1 METISKFRIY
11 LLTALVLGGFG
22 LLVNRLHEFQIERR
36 YEFLNR
42 VPGNQ
47 SVTVREPG
55 IRGQI
60 TDRNGIPL
68 ARNQR
73 QYEVSFNLAEIQ
85 QAYLA
90 EQRAKNKSAADKT
103 RARDKDIV
111 AIVNETTITQL
122 RKLDL
127 ARNYNASALRTHFLT
142 HGGLVPFRYRSDLS
156 YEEFSKFAEHNLE
169 LPGVYLALRPKREYP
184 LGTLASHVL
193 GYLKQWEK
201 GDIEK
206 TDGRKFTHYI
216 GSEKGIAGIEATM
229 DPILRGPEGVKT
241 IVKNEKGRTIRMSDY
256 TKPGTG
262 ATVRLTI
269 DARKQL
275 LLENTLRH
283 AGRAAGVI
291 MDPNT
296 GEILA
301 MASVPDYDPNAF
313 IPSISQDRW
322 KSYNDNRLLSPL
334 TNRAISEYAPGSTMK
349 LATAIAGALQGQ
361 ANRSFSCDG
370 YVTYGKHQIGC
381 WIWNQSKGSHGSI
394 GLPTAIQKSCN
405 PYFNKL
411 ANSIGWRDMTRGC
424 AMVGFGK
431 PTGVEL
437 PNEKPGILPGSDSW
451 LNSHPGATMSPALT
465 AMLSIGQGDSMAT
478 PLQICAMTASIA
490 NGGTWLQPRI
500 VKSAISEEGKTL
512 VADAPKP
519 VRNLIKEGT
528 KPEDLQLIRKGM
540 WLAVN
545 SGGTAGKVRMNKT
558 EIAAKTGTAQ
568 TVENGKK
575 SNNSWITSFAPYD
588 QPRYVVCVLVQNAGS
603 GGGVCG
609 PLVNLIY
616 QGLFGDEKGQQL
628 PLKAQTEFAGN
639 TERIESINL
648 PKNALA
654 AIQNPANMEDP
665 DFDESEFESGET
677 GDEAGTPAN
686 TPNNNTNP
694 PTPTL
699 TPEID
704 AEGTVIPRAVP
715 VTEP

>member
-22 LLVNRLHEFQIERR
+22 VLVNRLHEFQIERR

-55 IRGQI
+55 IRGI
-60 TDRNGIPL
+60 ISDRSGVPL
-68 ARNQR
+68 ARNRR

-85 QAYLA
+85 QAYIT
-90 EQRAKNKSAADKT
+90 EQRAQKKSPTGKSASKEKE
-103 RARDKDIV
+103 KDIV
-111 AIVNETTITQL
+111 AIVNETTIAQL

-156 YEEFSKFAEHNLE
+156 FEEFSKLAEHNIE
-169 LPGVYLALRPKREYP
+169 LPGVYLALRPQREYP

-206 TDGRKFTHYI
+206 TDERRFTHYI
-216 GSEKGIAGIEATM
+216 GSEKGIAGVEATM
-229 DPILRGPEGVKT
+229 DDLLRGPEGIKT
-241 IVKNEKGRTIRMSDY
+241 IVRNEKGRTIRMSDY

-275 LLENTLRH
+275 LLENALRH

-322 KSYNDNRLLSPL
+322 KSYNSNRLLSPL

-349 LATAIAGALQGQ
+349 LATAVAGALQGQ
-361 ANRSFSCDG
+361 AQRSFSCDG
-370 YVTYGKHQIGC
+370 YVAYGKHQIGC
-381 WIWNQSKGSHGSI
+381 WIWNQNKGTHGSI
-394 GLPTAIQKSCN
+394 GLTTAIQKSCN

-411 ANSIGWRDMTRGC
+411 ANSIGWCDMVQGC
-424 AMVGFGK
+424 AKIGLGK

-437 PNEKPGILPGSDSW
+437 PGEKPGILPGSDTW
-451 LNSHPGATMSPALT
+451 LNSHPGATMSAALT

-478 PLQICAMTASIA
+478 PLQIAAMTASIA
-490 NGGTWLQPRI
+490 NRGTYLQPRI

-512 VADAPKP
+512 IADKPKA
-519 VRNLIKEGT
+519 VRNLIQDGI
-528 KPEDLQLIRKGM
+528 KPADLQLIRKGM

-545 SGGTAGKVRMNKT
+545 SGGTAGKVRISDA
-558 EIAAKTGTAQ
+558 EVAAKTGTAQ

-575 SNNSWITSFAPYD
+575 SNNSWVTSFAPFEE
-588 QPRYVVCVLVQNAGS
+588 PRYVVCVLAQNAGS

-616 QGLFGDEKGQQL
+616 KGLFGDEKDQRL
-628 PLKAQTEFAGN
+628 PLRAQTEFAGD
-639 TERIESINL
+639 TDRIENIDL

-654 AIQNPANMEDP
+654 EIRKPANGNEP
-665 DFDESEFESGET
+665 DLDEYET
-677 GDEAGTPAN
+677 GDEAGIPSN
-686 TPNNNTNP
+686 TSPNITIP

-699 TPEID
+699 TPEVD
-704 AEGTVIPRAVP
+704 PEGTVIPRALP

>member
-22 LLVNRLHEFQIERR
+22 VLVNRLHEFQIERR

-55 IRGQI
+55 IRGII
-60 TDRNGIPL
+60 TDRSGIPL
-68 ARNQR
+68 AHNRR

-90 EQRAKNKSAADKT
+90 EQRAQKKSTAGKSATKEKE
-103 RARDKDIV
+103 KDIV
-111 AIVNETTITQL
+111 AIVNETTIAQL

-156 YEEFSKFAEHNLE
+156 FEEFSKLAEHNIE
-169 LPGVYLALRPKREYP
+169 LPGVYLALRPQREYP

-206 TDGRKFTHYI
+206 TDERRFTHYI
-216 GSEKGIAGIEATM
+216 GSEKGIAGVEATM
-229 DPILRGPEGVKT
+229 DALLRGPEGIKT
-241 IVKNEKGRTIRMSDY
+241 IVRNEKGRTIRMSDY

-275 LLENTLRH
+275 LLENALRH

-322 KSYNDNRLLSPL
+322 KSYNSNRLLSPL

-349 LATAIAGALQGQ
+349 HATAIAGALQGQ
-361 ANRSFSCDG
+361 AQRSFSCDG
-370 YVTYGKHQIGC
+370 YVAYGKHQIGC

-394 GLPTAIQKSCN
+394 GLTTAIQKSCN

-411 ANSIGWRDMTRGC
+411 ANSIGWRDMVQGC
-424 AMVGFGK
+424 GKVGLGK

-437 PNEKPGILPGSDSW
+437 PGEKPGILPGSDAW
-451 LNSHPGATMSPALT
+451 LNSHPGATMSAALT

-478 PLQICAMTASIA
+478 PLQIAAMTASIA
-490 NGGTWLQPRI
+490 NRGTYLQPRI

-512 VADAPKP
+512 IADKPKAI
-519 VRNLIKEGT
+519 RNLIQDGI
-528 KPEDLQLIRKGM
+528 KPDDLQLIRKGM

-545 SGGTAGKVRMNKT
+545 SGGTAGKVRIS
-558 EIAAKTGTAQ
+558 EAEVAAKTGTAQ

-575 SNNSWITSFAPYD
+575 SNNSWITSFAPYEE
-588 QPRYVVCVLVQNAGS
+588 PRYVVCVLAQNAGS

-616 QGLFGDEKGQQL
+616 KGLFGDEKDQRL
-628 PLKAQTEFAGN
+628 PLRAQTEFVGN
-639 TERIESINL
+639 TDRIEHIDL

-654 AIQNPANMEDP
+654 EIRKPANG
-665 DFDESEFESGET
+665 DETDLDEYET
-677 GDEAGTPAN
+677 GDEAGIPSN
-686 TPNNNTNP
+686 TSPNITIP

-699 TPEID
+699 TPEVD
-704 AEGTVIPRAVP
+704 PEGTVIPRALP

>member
-22 LLVNRLHEFQIERR
+22 VLVNRLHEFQIERR

-55 IRGQI
+55 IRGI
-60 TDRNGIPL
+60 ISDRSGVPL
-68 ARNQR
+68 ARNRR

-85 QAYLA
+85 QAYIT
-90 EQRAKNKSAADKT
+90 EQRAQKKSPTGKSASKEKE
-103 RARDKDIV
+103 KDIV
-111 AIVNETTITQL
+111 AIVNETTIAQL

-156 YEEFSKFAEHNLE
+156 FEEFSKLAEHNIE
-169 LPGVYLALRPKREYP
+169 LPGVYLALRPQREYP

-206 TDGRKFTHYI
+206 TDERRFTHYI
-216 GSEKGIAGIEATM
+216 GSEKGIAGVEATM
-229 DPILRGPEGVKT
+229 DALLRGPEGIKT
-241 IVKNEKGRTIRMSDY
+241 IVRNEKGRTIRMSDY

-275 LLENTLRH
+275 LLENALRH

-322 KSYNDNRLLSPL
+322 KSYNSNRLLSPL

-361 ANRSFSCDG
+361 AQRSFSCDG
-370 YVTYGKHQIGC
+370 YVAYGKHQIGC

-394 GLPTAIQKSCN
+394 GLTTAIQKSCN

-411 ANSIGWRDMTRGC
+411 ANSIGWRDMVQGC
-424 AMVGFGK
+424 GKVGLGK

-437 PNEKPGILPGSDSW
+437 PGEKPGILPGSDAW
-451 LNSHPGATMSPALT
+451 LNSHPGATMSAALT

-478 PLQICAMTASIA
+478 PLQIAAMTASIA
-490 NGGTWLQPRI
+490 NRGTYLQPRI

-512 VADAPKP
+512 IADKPKAI
-519 VRNLIKEGT
+519 RNLIQDGI
-528 KPEDLQLIRKGM
+528 KPDDLQLIRKGM

-545 SGGTAGKVRMNKT
+545 SGGTAGKVRIS
-558 EIAAKTGTAQ
+558 EAEVAAKTGTAQ

-575 SNNSWITSFAPYD
+575 SNNSWITSFAPYEE
-588 QPRYVVCVLVQNAGS
+588 PRYVVCVLAQNAGS

-616 QGLFGDEKGQQL
+616 KGLFGDEKDQRL
-628 PLKAQTEFAGN
+628 PLRAQTEFAGD
-639 TERIESINL
+639 TDRIEHIDL

-654 AIQNPANMEDP
+654 EIRKPANGDEP
-665 DFDESEFESGET
+665 DLDEYET
-677 GDEAGTPAN
+677 GDEAGIPSN
-686 TPNNNTNP
+686 TSPNITIP

-699 TPEID
+699 TPEVD
-704 AEGTVIPRAVP
+704 PEGTVIPRALP

>member
-22 LLVNRLHEFQIERR
+22 VLVNRLHEFQIERR

-55 IRGQI
+55 IRGI
-60 TDRNGIPL
+60 ISDRSGVPL
-68 ARNQR
+68 ARNRR

-85 QAYLA
+85 QAYIT
-90 EQRAKNKSAADKT
+90 EQRAQKKSPTGKSAAKEKE
-103 RARDKDIV
+103 KDIV
-111 AIVNETTITQL
+111 AIVNETTIAQL

-156 YEEFSKFAEHNLE
+156 FEEFSKLAEHNIE
-169 LPGVYLALRPKREYP
+169 LPGVYLALRPQREYP

-206 TDGRKFTHYI
+206 TDERRFTHYI
-216 GSEKGIAGIEATM
+216 GSEKGIAGVEATM
-229 DPILRGPEGVKT
+229 DDLLRGPEGIKT
-241 IVKNEKGRTIRMSDY
+241 IVRNEKGRTIRMSDY

-275 LLENTLRH
+275 LLENALRH

-322 KSYNDNRLLSPL
+322 KSYNSNRLLSPL

-349 LATAIAGALQGQ
+349 LATAVAGALQGQ
-361 ANRSFSCDG
+361 AQRSFSCDG
-370 YVTYGKHQIGC
+370 YVAYGKHQIGC
-381 WIWNQSKGSHGSI
+381 WIWNQNKGTHGSI
-394 GLPTAIQKSCN
+394 GLTTAIQKSCN

-411 ANSIGWRDMTRGC
+411 ANSIGWCDMVQGC
-424 AMVGFGK
+424 AKIGLGK

-437 PNEKPGILPGSDSW
+437 PGEKPGILPGSDTW
-451 LNSHPGATMSPALT
+451 LNSHPGATMSAALT

-478 PLQICAMTASIA
+478 PLQIAAMTASIA
-490 NGGTWLQPRI
+490 NRGTYLQPRI

-512 VADAPKP
+512 IADKPKA
-519 VRNLIKEGT
+519 VRNLIQDGI
-528 KPEDLQLIRKGM
+528 KPADLQLIRKGM

-545 SGGTAGKVRMNKT
+545 SGGTAGKVRISDA
-558 EIAAKTGTAQ
+558 EVAAKTGTAQ

-575 SNNSWITSFAPYD
+575 SNNSWVTSFAPYEE
-588 QPRYVVCVLVQNAGS
+588 PRYVVCVLAQNAGS

-616 QGLFGDEKGQQL
+616 KGLFGDEKDQRL
-628 PLKAQTEFAGN
+628 PLRAQTEFAGD
-639 TERIESINL
+639 TDRIENIDL

-654 AIQNPANMEDP
+654 EIRKPANGNEP
-665 DFDESEFESGET
+665 DLDEYET
-677 GDEAGTPAN
+677 GDEAGIPSN
-686 TPNNNTNP
+686 TSPNITIP

-699 TPEID
+699 TPEVD
-704 AEGTVIPRAVP
+704 PEGTVIPRALP

>member
-22 LLVNRLHEFQIERR
+22 VLVNRLHEFQIERR

-55 IRGQI
+55 IRGI
-60 TDRNGIPL
+60 ISDRSGIPL
-68 ARNQR
+68 AHNRR

-85 QAYLA
+85 QAYIT
-90 EQRAKNKSAADKT
+90 EQRAQKKSPTGKSASKEKE
-103 RARDKDIV
+103 KDIV
-111 AIVNETTITQL
+111 AIVNETTIAQL

-156 YEEFSKFAEHNLE
+156 FEEFSKLAERNIE
-169 LPGVYLALRPKREYP
+169 LPGVYLALRPQREYP

-206 TDGRKFTHYI
+206 TDERRFTHYI
-216 GSEKGIAGIEATM
+216 GSEKGIAGVEATM
-229 DPILRGPEGVKT
+229 DALLRGPEGIKT
-241 IVKNEKGRTIRMSDY
+241 IVRNEKGRTIRMSDY

-275 LLENTLRH
+275 LLENALRH

-322 KSYNDNRLLSPL
+322 KSYNSNRLLSPL

-361 ANRSFSCDG
+361 AQRSFSCDG
-370 YVTYGKHQIGC
+370 YVAYGKHQIGC

-394 GLPTAIQKSCN
+394 GLTTAIQKSCN

-411 ANSIGWRDMTRGC
+411 ANSIGWRDMVQGC
-424 AMVGFGK
+424 GKVGLGK

-437 PNEKPGILPGSDSW
+437 PGEKPGILPGSDAW
-451 LNSHPGATMSPALT
+451 LNSHPGATMSAALT

-478 PLQICAMTASIA
+478 PLQIAAMTASIA
-490 NGGTWLQPRI
+490 NRGTYLQPRI

-512 VADAPKP
+512 IADKPKAI
-519 VRNLIKEGT
+519 RNLIQDGI
-528 KPEDLQLIRKGM
+528 KPDDLQLIRKGM

-545 SGGTAGKVRMNKT
+545 SGGTAGKVRIS
-558 EIAAKTGTAQ
+558 EAEVAAKTGTAQ

-575 SNNSWITSFAPYD
+575 SNNSWITSFAPYEE
-588 QPRYVVCVLVQNAGS
+588 PRYVVCVLAQNAGS

-616 QGLFGDEKGQQL
+616 KGLFGDEKDQRL
-628 PLKAQTEFAGN
+628 PLRAQTEFVGN
-639 TERIESINL
+639 TDRIEHIDL

-654 AIQNPANMEDP
+654 EIRKPANG
-665 DFDESEFESGET
+665 DETDLDEYET
-677 GDEAGTPAN
+677 GDEAGIPSN
-686 TPNNNTNP
+686 TSPNITIP

-699 TPEID
+699 TPEVD
-704 AEGTVIPRAVP
+704 PEGTVIPRALP

>member
-22 LLVNRLHEFQIERR
+22 VLVNRLHEFQIERR

-55 IRGQI
+55 IRGII
-60 TDRNGIPL
+60 TDRSGVPL
-68 ARNQR
+68 ARNRR

-90 EQRAKNKSAADKT
+90 EQRAQKKSTAGKSATKEKE
-103 RARDKDIV
+103 KDIV
-111 AIVNETTITQL
+111 AIVNETTIAQL

-127 ARNYNASALRTHFLT
+127 ARNYNASALRTHFVT
-142 HGGLVPFRYRSDLS
+142 HGGLVPFRYLTDLS
-156 YEEFSKFAEHNLE
+156 FEEFSKLAERNIE
-169 LPGVYLALRPKREYP
+169 LPGVYLALRPQREYP

-206 TDGRKFTHYI
+206 GEGRRFTHYI
-216 GSEKGIAGIEATM
+216 GSEKGIAGVEATM
-229 DPILRGPEGVKT
+229 DDLLRGPEGIKT
-241 IVKNEKGRTIRMSDY
+241 IVRNEKGRTIRMSDY

-275 LLENTLRH
+275 LLENALRH

-322 KSYNDNRLLSPL
+322 KSYNSNRLLSPL

-361 ANRSFSCDG
+361 AERSFSCDG
-370 YVTYGKHQIGC
+370 YVAYGKHQIGC

-394 GLPTAIQKSCN
+394 GLTTAIQKSCN

-411 ANSIGWRDMTRGC
+411 ANSIGWRDMVQGC
-424 AMVGFGK
+424 AKIGLGK

-437 PNEKPGILPGSDSW
+437 PGEKPGILPGSDTW
-451 LNSHPGATMSPALT
+451 LNSHPGATMTAALT

-478 PLQICAMTASIA
+478 PLQIAAMTASIA
-490 NGGTWLQPRI
+490 NRGTYLQPRI

-512 VADAPKP
+512 IADKPKAI
-519 VRNLIKEGT
+519 RNLIQDGI
-528 KPEDLQLIRKGM
+528 KPADLQLIR
-540 WLAVN
+540 N
-545 SGGTAGKVRMNKT
+545 PR
-558 EIAAKTGTAQ
+558 Q
-568 TVENGKK
+568 TF
-575 SNNSWITSFAPYD
+575 NN
-588 QPRYVVCVLVQNAGS
+588 QPS
-603 GGGVCG
+603 
-609 PLVNLIY
+609 
-616 QGLFGDEKGQQL
+616 
-628 PLKAQTEFAGN
+628 
-639 TERIESINL
+639 SI
-648 PKNALA
+648 
-654 AIQNPANMEDP
+654 
-665 DFDESEFESGET
+665 
-677 GDEAGTPAN
+677 
-686 TPNNNTNP
+686 
-694 PTPTL
+694 
-699 TPEID
+699 
-704 AEGTVIPRAVP
+704 
-715 VTEP
+715 

>member
-22 LLVNRLHEFQIERR
+22 VLVNRLHEFQIERR

-55 IRGQI
+55 IRGII
-60 TDRNGIPL
+60 TDRSGVPL
-68 ARNQR
+68 ARNRR

-90 EQRAKNKSAADKT
+90 EQRAQKKSTAGKSATKEKE
-103 RARDKDIV
+103 KDIV
-111 AIVNETTITQL
+111 AIVNETTIAQL

-127 ARNYNASALRTHFLT
+127 ARNYNASALRTHFVT
-142 HGGLVPFRYRSDLS
+142 HGGLVPFRYRTDLS
-156 YEEFSKFAEHNLE
+156 FEEFSKLAERNIE
-169 LPGVYLALRPKREYP
+169 LPGVYLALRPQREYP

-206 TDGRKFTHYI
+206 GEGRKFTHYI
-216 GSEKGIAGIEATM
+216 GSEKGIAGVEATM
-229 DPILRGPEGVKT
+229 DDLLRGPEGIKT
-241 IVKNEKGRTIRMSDY
+241 IVRNEKGRTIRMSDY

-275 LLENTLRH
+275 LLENALRH

-322 KSYNDNRLLSPL
+322 KSYNSNRLLSPL

-349 LATAIAGALQGQ
+349 LATAIAGAFQGQ
-361 ANRSFSCDG
+361 AERSFSCDG
-370 YVTYGKHQIGC
+370 YVAYGKHQIGC

-411 ANSIGWRDMTRGC
+411 ANSIGWRDMVQGC
-424 AMVGFGK
+424 AKIGLGK

-437 PNEKPGILPGSDSW
+437 PGEKPGILPGSDTW
-451 LNSHPGATMSPALT
+451 LNSHPGATMTAALT

-478 PLQICAMTASIA
+478 PLQIAAMTASIA
-490 NGGTWLQPRI
+490 NRGTYLQPRI

-512 VADAPKP
+512 IADKPKAI
-519 VRNLIKEGT
+519 RNLIQDGI
-528 KPEDLQLIRKGM
+528 KPTDLQLIRKGM

-545 SGGTAGKVRMNKT
+545 SGGTAGKVRISDA
-558 EIAAKTGTAQ
+558 EVAAKTGTAQ

-575 SNNSWITSFAPYD
+575 SNNSWVTSFAPYEE
-588 QPRYVVCVLVQNAGS
+588 PRYVVCVLAQNAGS

-616 QGLFGDEKGQQL
+616 KGLFGDEKDQRL
-628 PLKAQTEFAGN
+628 PLRAQTEFAGD
-639 TERIESINL
+639 TDRIENIDL

-654 AIQNPANMEDP
+654 EIRKPANGDEP
-665 DFDESEFESGET
+665 DLEEYET
-677 GDEAGTPAN
+677 GDEAGIPSN
-686 TPNNNTNP
+686 TSPNITIP

-699 TPEID
+699 TPEVD
-704 AEGTVIPRAVP
+704 SEGTVIPRALP

>member
-22 LLVNRLHEFQIERR
+22 VLVNRLHEFQIERR

-55 IRGQI
+55 IRGII
-60 TDRNGIPL
+60 TDRSGIPL
-68 ARNQR
+68 AHNRR

-85 QAYLA
+85 QAYIT
-90 EQRAKNKSAADKT
+90 EQRAQKKSPTGKSASKEKE
-103 RARDKDIV
+103 KDIV
-111 AIVNETTITQL
+111 AIVNETTIAQL

-156 YEEFSKFAEHNLE
+156 FEEFSKLAEHNIE
-169 LPGVYLALRPKREYP
+169 LPGVYLALRPQREYP

-206 TDGRKFTHYI
+206 TDERRFTHYI
-216 GSEKGIAGIEATM
+216 GSEKGIAGVEATM
-229 DPILRGPEGVKT
+229 DALLRGPEGIKT
-241 IVKNEKGRTIRMSDY
+241 IVRNEKGRTIRMSDY

-275 LLENTLRH
+275 LLENALRH

-322 KSYNDNRLLSPL
+322 KSYNSNRLLSPL

-349 LATAIAGALQGQ
+349 LATAIAGALQDQ
-361 ANRSFSCDG
+361 AQRSFSCDG
-370 YVTYGKHQIGC
+370 YVAYGKHQIGC

-411 ANSIGWRDMTRGC
+411 ANSIGWRDMVQGC
-424 AMVGFGK
+424 SKVGLGK

-437 PNEKPGILPGSDSW
+437 PGEKPGILPGSDAW
-451 LNSHPGATMSPALT
+451 LNSHPGATMSAALT

-478 PLQICAMTASIA
+478 PLQIAAMTASIA
-490 NGGTWLQPRI
+490 NRGTYLQPRI
-500 VKSAISEEGKTL
+500 VKSATSEEGKTL
-512 VADAPKP
+512 IADKPKAI
-519 VRNLIKEGT
+519 RNLIQDGI
-528 KPEDLQLIRKGM
+528 KPADLQLIRKGM

-545 SGGTAGKVRMNKT
+545 SGGTAGKVRISDA
-558 EIAAKTGTAQ
+558 EVAAKTGTAQ

-575 SNNSWITSFAPYD
+575 SNNSWVTSFAPYEE
-588 QPRYVVCVLVQNAGS
+588 PRYVVCVLAQNAGS

-616 QGLFGDEKGQQL
+616 KGLFGDEKDQRL
-628 PLKAQTEFAGN
+628 PLRAQTEFAGD
-639 TERIESINL
+639 TDRIENIDL

-654 AIQNPANMEDP
+654 EIRKPANG
-665 DFDESEFESGET
+665 DETDLDEYET
-677 GDEAGTPAN
+677 GDEAGIPSN
-686 TPNNNTNP
+686 TSPNITIP

-699 TPEID
+699 TPEVD
-704 AEGTVIPRAVP
+704 PEGTVIPRALP

>member
-22 LLVNRLHEFQIERR
+22 VLVNRLHEFQIERR

-55 IRGQI
+55 IRGI
-60 TDRNGIPL
+60 ISDRSGVPL
-68 ARNQR
+68 ARNRR

-85 QAYLA
+85 QAYIT
-90 EQRAKNKSAADKT
+90 EQRAQKKSPTGKSASKEKE
-103 RARDKDIV
+103 KDIV
-111 AIVNETTITQL
+111 AIVNETTIAQL

-156 YEEFSKFAEHNLE
+156 FEEFSKLAEHNIE
-169 LPGVYLALRPKREYP
+169 LPGVYLALRPQREYP

-206 TDGRKFTHYI
+206 TDERRFTHYI
-216 GSEKGIAGIEATM
+216 GSEKGIAGVEATM
-229 DPILRGPEGVKT
+229 DDLLRGPEGIKT
-241 IVKNEKGRTIRMSDY
+241 IVRNEKGRTIRMSDY

-275 LLENTLRH
+275 LLENALRH

-322 KSYNDNRLLSPL
+322 KSYNSNRLLSPL

-349 LATAIAGALQGQ
+349 LATAVAGALQGQ
-361 ANRSFSCDG
+361 AQRSFSCDG
-370 YVTYGKHQIGC
+370 YVAYGKHQIGC
-381 WIWNQSKGSHGSI
+381 WIWNQNKGTHGSI
-394 GLPTAIQKSCN
+394 GLTTAIQKSCN

-411 ANSIGWRDMTRGC
+411 ANSIGWCDMVQGC
-424 AMVGFGK
+424 AKIGLGK

-437 PNEKPGILPGSDSW
+437 PGEKPGILPGSDTW
-451 LNSHPGATMSPALT
+451 LNSHPGATMSAALT

-478 PLQICAMTASIA
+478 PLQIAAMTASIA
-490 NGGTWLQPRI
+490 NRGTYLQPRI

-512 VADAPKP
+512 IADKPKA
-519 VRNLIKEGT
+519 VRNLIQDGI
-528 KPEDLQLIRKGM
+528 KPADLQLIRKGM

-545 SGGTAGKVRMNKT
+545 SGGTAGKVRISDA
-558 EIAAKTGTAQ
+558 EVAAKTGTAQ

-575 SNNSWITSFAPYD
+575 SNNSWVTSFAPYEE
-588 QPRYVVCVLVQNAGS
+588 PRYVVCVLAQNAGS

-616 QGLFGDEKGQQL
+616 KGLFGDEKDQRL
-628 PLKAQTEFAGN
+628 PLRAQTEFAGD
-639 TERIESINL
+639 TDRIENIDL

-654 AIQNPANMEDP
+654 EIRKPANGNEP
-665 DFDESEFESGET
+665 DLDEYET
-677 GDEAGTPAN
+677 GDEAGIPSN
-686 TPNNNTNP
+686 TSPNITIP

-699 TPEID
+699 TPEVD
-704 AEGTVIPRAVP
+704 PEGTVIPRALP

>member
-22 LLVNRLHEFQIERR
+22 VLVNRLHEFQIERR

-55 IRGQI
+55 IRGI
-60 TDRNGIPL
+60 ISDRSGIPL
-68 ARNQR
+68 AHNRR

-85 QAYLA
+85 QAYIT
-90 EQRAKNKSAADKT
+90 EQRAQKKSPTGKSASKEKE
-103 RARDKDIV
+103 KDIV
-111 AIVNETTITQL
+111 AIVNETTIAQL

-142 HGGLVPFRYRSDLS
+142 HGGLVPFRYRTDLS
-156 YEEFSKFAEHNLE
+156 FEEFSKLAEHNIE
-169 LPGVYLALRPKREYP
+169 LPGVYLALRPQREYP

-206 TDGRKFTHYI
+206 TDERRFTHYI
-216 GSEKGIAGIEATM
+216 GSEKGIAGVEATM
-229 DPILRGPEGVKT
+229 DALLRGPEGIKT
-241 IVKNEKGRTIRMSDY
+241 IVRNEKGRTIRMSDY

-275 LLENTLRH
+275 LLENALRH

-322 KSYNDNRLLSPL
+322 KSYNSNRLLSPL

-361 ANRSFSCDG
+361 AQRSFSCDG
-370 YVTYGKHQIGC
+370 YVAYGKHQIGC

-394 GLPTAIQKSCN
+394 GLTTAIQKSCN

-411 ANSIGWRDMTRGC
+411 ANSIGWRDMVQGC
-424 AMVGFGK
+424 GKVGLGK

-437 PNEKPGILPGSDSW
+437 PGEKPGILPGSDAW
-451 LNSHPGATMSPALT
+451 LNSHPGATMSAALT

-478 PLQICAMTASIA
+478 PLQIAAMTASIA
-490 NGGTWLQPRI
+490 NRGTYLQPRI

-512 VADAPKP
+512 IADKPKAI
-519 VRNLIKEGT
+519 RNLIQDGI
-528 KPEDLQLIRKGM
+528 KPDDLQLIRKGM

-545 SGGTAGKVRMNKT
+545 SGGTAGKVRIS
-558 EIAAKTGTAQ
+558 EAEVAAKTGTAQ

-575 SNNSWITSFAPYD
+575 SNNSWITSFAPYEE
-588 QPRYVVCVLVQNAGS
+588 PRYVVCVLAQNAGS

-616 QGLFGDEKGQQL
+616 KGLFGDEKDQRL
-628 PLKAQTEFAGN
+628 PLRAQTEFVGN
-639 TERIESINL
+639 TDRIEHIDL

-654 AIQNPANMEDP
+654 EIRKPANG
-665 DFDESEFESGET
+665 DETDLDEYET
-677 GDEAGTPAN
+677 GDEAGIPSN
-686 TPNNNTNP
+686 TSPNITIP

-699 TPEID
+699 TPEVD
-704 AEGTVIPRAVP
+704 PEGTVIPRALP

>member
-22 LLVNRLHEFQIERR
+22 VLVNRLHEFQIERR

-55 IRGQI
+55 IRGII
-60 TDRNGIPL
+60 TDRSGVPL
-68 ARNQR
+68 ARNRR

-90 EQRAKNKSAADKT
+90 EQRAQKKSITGKSAAKEKE
-103 RARDKDIV
+103 KDIV
-111 AIVNETTITQL
+111 AIVNETTIAQL

-142 HGGLVPFRYRSDLS
+142 HGGLVPFRYRTDLS
-156 YEEFSKFAEHNLE
+156 FEEFSKLAERNIE
-169 LPGVYLALRPKREYP
+169 LPGVYLALRPQREYP

-206 TDGRKFTHYI
+206 GEGRRYTHYI
-216 GSEKGIAGIEATM
+216 GSEKGIAGVEATM
-229 DPILRGPEGVKT
+229 DDLLRGPEGIKT
-241 IVKNEKGRTIRMSDY
+241 IVRNEKGRTIRMSDY

-275 LLENTLRH
+275 LLENALRH

-313 IPSISQDRW
+313 IPSISRDRW
-322 KSYNDNRLLSPL
+322 KSYNSNRLLSPL

-361 ANRSFSCDG
+361 AERSFSCDG
-370 YVTYGKHQIGC
+370 YVAYGKHQIGC

-411 ANSIGWRDMTRGC
+411 ANSIGWRDMVQGC
-424 AMVGFGK
+424 SKVGLGK

-437 PNEKPGILPGSDSW
+437 PGEKPGILPGSDAW
-451 LNSHPGATMSPALT
+451 LNSHPGATMSAALT

-478 PLQICAMTASIA
+478 PLQIAAMTASIA
-490 NGGTWLQPRI
+490 NRGTYLQPRI
-500 VKSAISEEGKTL
+500 VKSATSEEGKTL
-512 VADAPKP
+512 IADKPKAI
-519 VRNLIKEGT
+519 RNLIQDGI
-528 KPEDLQLIRKGM
+528 KPADLQLIRKGM

-545 SGGTAGKVRMNKT
+545 SGGTAGKVRIS
-558 EIAAKTGTAQ
+558 EAEVAAKTGTAQ

-575 SNNSWITSFAPYD
+575 SNNSWVTSFAPFEE
-588 QPRYVVCVLVQNAGS
+588 PRYVVCVLAQNAGS

-616 QGLFGDEKGQQL
+616 KGLFGDEKDQRL
-628 PLKAQTEFAGN
+628 PLRAQTEFAGD
-639 TERIESINL
+639 TDRIENIDL

-654 AIQNPANMEDP
+654 EIRKPGDEP
-665 DFDESEFESGET
+665 DLDEYET
-677 GDEAGTPAN
+677 GDEAGIPSN
-686 TPNNNTNP
+686 TSPNITIP

-699 TPEID
+699 TPEVD
-704 AEGTVIPRAVP
+704 SEGTVIPRALP

>member
-22 LLVNRLHEFQIERR
+22 VLVNRLHEFQIERR

-55 IRGQI
+55 IRGI
-60 TDRNGIPL
+60 ISDRSGIPL
-68 ARNQR
+68 AHNRR

-85 QAYLA
+85 QAYIT
-90 EQRAKNKSAADKT
+90 EQRAQKKSPTGKSASKEKE
-103 RARDKDIV
+103 KDIV
-111 AIVNETTITQL
+111 AIVNETTIAQL

-156 YEEFSKFAEHNLE
+156 FEEFSKLAEHNIE
-169 LPGVYLALRPKREYP
+169 LPGVYLALRPQREYP

-206 TDGRKFTHYI
+206 TDERRFTHYI
-216 GSEKGIAGIEATM
+216 GSEKGIAGVEATM
-229 DPILRGPEGVKT
+229 DALLRGPEGIKT
-241 IVKNEKGRTIRMSDY
+241 IVRNEKGRTIRMSDY

-275 LLENTLRH
+275 LLENALRH

-322 KSYNDNRLLSPL
+322 KSYNSNRLLSPL

-361 ANRSFSCDG
+361 AQRSFSCDG
-370 YVTYGKHQIGC
+370 YVAYGKHQIGC

-394 GLPTAIQKSCN
+394 GLTTAIQKSCN

-411 ANSIGWRDMTRGC
+411 ANSIGWRDMVQGC
-424 AMVGFGK
+424 GKVGLGK

-437 PNEKPGILPGSDSW
+437 PGEKPGILPGSDAW
-451 LNSHPGATMSPALT
+451 LNSHPGATMSAALT

-478 PLQICAMTASIA
+478 PLQIAAMTASIA
-490 NGGTWLQPRI
+490 NRGTYLQPRI

-512 VADAPKP
+512 IADKPKAI
-519 VRNLIKEGT
+519 RNLIQDGI
-528 KPEDLQLIRKGM
+528 KPDDLQLIRKGM

-545 SGGTAGKVRMNKT
+545 SGGTAGKVRIS
-558 EIAAKTGTAQ
+558 EAEVAAKTGTAQ

-575 SNNSWITSFAPYD
+575 SNNSWITSFAPYEE
-588 QPRYVVCVLVQNAGS
+588 PRYVVCVLAQNAGS

-616 QGLFGDEKGQQL
+616 KGLFGDEKDQRL
-628 PLKAQTEFAGN
+628 PLRAQTEFVGN
-639 TERIESINL
+639 TDRIEHIDL

-654 AIQNPANMEDP
+654 EIRKPANG
-665 DFDESEFESGET
+665 DETDLDEYET
-677 GDEAGTPAN
+677 VDEAGIPSN
-686 TPNNNTNP
+686 TSPNITIP

-699 TPEID
+699 TPEVD
-704 AEGTVIPRAVP
+704 PEGTVIPRALP

>member
-22 LLVNRLHEFQIERR
+22 VLVNRLHEFQIERR

-55 IRGQI
+55 IRGI
-60 TDRNGIPL
+60 ISDRSGIPL
-68 ARNQR
+68 AHNRR

-85 QAYLA
+85 QAYIT
-90 EQRAKNKSAADKT
+90 EQRAQKKSPTGKSASKEKE
-103 RARDKDIV
+103 KDIV
-111 AIVNETTITQL
+111 AIVNETTIAQL

-156 YEEFSKFAEHNLE
+156 FEEFSKLAEHNIE
-169 LPGVYLALRPKREYP
+169 LPGVYLALRPQREYP

-206 TDGRKFTHYI
+206 TDERRFTHYI
-216 GSEKGIAGIEATM
+216 GSEKGIAGVEATM
-229 DPILRGPEGVKT
+229 DALLRGPEGIKT
-241 IVKNEKGRTIRMSDY
+241 IVRNEKGRTIRMSDY

-275 LLENTLRH
+275 LLENALRH

-322 KSYNDNRLLSPL
+322 KSYNSNRLLSPL

-361 ANRSFSCDG
+361 AERSFSCDG
-370 YVTYGKHQIGC
+370 YVAYGKHQIGC

-394 GLPTAIQKSCN
+394 GLTTAIQKSCN

-411 ANSIGWRDMTRGC
+411 ANSIGWRDMVQGC
-424 AMVGFGK
+424 GKVGLGK

-437 PNEKPGILPGSDSW
+437 PGEKPGILPGSDAW
-451 LNSHPGATMSPALT
+451 LNSHPGATMSAALT

-478 PLQICAMTASIA
+478 PLQIAAMTASIA
-490 NGGTWLQPRI
+490 NRGTYLQPRI

-512 VADAPKP
+512 IADKPKAI
-519 VRNLIKEGT
+519 RNLIQDGI
-528 KPEDLQLIRKGM
+528 KPDDLQLIRKGM

-545 SGGTAGKVRMNKT
+545 SGGTAGKVRIS
-558 EIAAKTGTAQ
+558 EAEVAAKTGTAQ

-575 SNNSWITSFAPYD
+575 SNNSWITSFAPYEE
-588 QPRYVVCVLVQNAGS
+588 PRYVVCVLAQNAGS

-616 QGLFGDEKGQQL
+616 KGLFGDEKDQRL
-628 PLKAQTEFAGN
+628 PLRPQTEFVGN
-639 TERIESINL
+639 TDRIEHIDL

-654 AIQNPANMEDP
+654 EIRKPANG
-665 DFDESEFESGET
+665 DETDLDEYET
-677 GDEAGTPAN
+677 GDEAGIPSN
-686 TPNNNTNP
+686 TSPNITIP

-699 TPEID
+699 TPEVD
-704 AEGTVIPRAVP
+704 PEGTVIPRALP

>member
-22 LLVNRLHEFQIERR
+22 VLVNRLHEFQIERR

-55 IRGQI
+55 IRGII
-60 TDRNGIPL
+60 TDRSGIPL
-68 ARNQR
+68 AHNRR

-85 QAYLA
+85 QAYIT
-90 EQRAKNKSAADKT
+90 EQRAQKKSPTGKSASKEKE
-103 RARDKDIV
+103 KDIV
-111 AIVNETTITQL
+111 AIVNETTIAQL

-156 YEEFSKFAEHNLE
+156 FEEFSKLAEHNIE
-169 LPGVYLALRPKREYP
+169 LPGVYLALRPQREYP

-206 TDGRKFTHYI
+206 TDERRFTHYI
-216 GSEKGIAGIEATM
+216 GSEKGIAGVEATM
-229 DPILRGPEGVKT
+229 DALLRGPEGIKT
-241 IVKNEKGRTIRMSDY
+241 IVRNEKGRTIRMSDY

-275 LLENTLRH
+275 LLENALRH

-322 KSYNDNRLLSPL
+322 KSYNSNRLLSPL

-361 ANRSFSCDG
+361 AQRSFSCDG
-370 YVTYGKHQIGC
+370 YVAYGKHQIGC

-394 GLPTAIQKSCN
+394 GLTTAIQKSCN

-411 ANSIGWRDMTRGC
+411 ANSIGWRDMVQGC
-424 AMVGFGK
+424 GKVGLGK

-437 PNEKPGILPGSDSW
+437 PGEKPGILPGSDAW
-451 LNSHPGATMSPALT
+451 LNSHPGATMSAALT

-478 PLQICAMTASIA
+478 PLQIAAMTASIA
-490 NGGTWLQPRI
+490 NRGTYLQPRI

-512 VADAPKP
+512 IADKPKAI
-519 VRNLIKEGT
+519 RNLIQDGI
-528 KPEDLQLIRKGM
+528 KPDDLQLIRKGM

-545 SGGTAGKVRMNKT
+545 SGGTAGKVRIS
-558 EIAAKTGTAQ
+558 EAEVAAKTGTAQ

-575 SNNSWITSFAPYD
+575 SNNSWVTSFAPFEE
-588 QPRYVVCVLVQNAGS
+588 PRYVVCVLAQNAGS

-616 QGLFGDEKGQQL
+616 KGLFGDEKDQRL
-628 PLKAQTEFAGN
+628 PLRAQTEFAGD
-639 TERIESINL
+639 TDRIEHIDL

-654 AIQNPANMEDP
+654 EIRKPANGDEP
-665 DFDESEFESGET
+665 DLDEYET
-677 GDEAGTPAN
+677 GDEAGIPSN
-686 TPNNNTNP
+686 TSPNITNP

-699 TPEID
+699 TPEVD
-704 AEGTVIPRAVP
+704 SEGTVIPRALP

>member
-22 LLVNRLHEFQIERR
+22 VLVNRLHEFQIERR

-55 IRGQI
+55 IRGI
-60 TDRNGIPL
+60 ISDRSGIPL
-68 ARNQR
+68 AHNRR

-85 QAYLA
+85 QAYIT
-90 EQRAKNKSAADKT
+90 EQRAQKKSPTGKSASKEKE
-103 RARDKDIV
+103 KDIV
-111 AIVNETTITQL
+111 AIVNETTIAQL

-156 YEEFSKFAEHNLE
+156 FEEFSKLAEHNIE
-169 LPGVYLALRPKREYP
+169 LPGVYLALRPQREYP

-206 TDGRKFTHYI
+206 TDERRFTHYI
-216 GSEKGIAGIEATM
+216 GSEKGIAGVEATM
-229 DPILRGPEGVKT
+229 DALLRGPEGIKT
-241 IVKNEKGRTIRMSDY
+241 IVRNEKGRTIRMSDY

-275 LLENTLRH
+275 LLENALRH

-322 KSYNDNRLLSPL
+322 KSYNSNRLLSPL

-361 ANRSFSCDG
+361 AQRSFSCDG
-370 YVTYGKHQIGC
+370 YVAYGKHQIGC

-394 GLPTAIQKSCN
+394 GLTTAIQKSCN

-411 ANSIGWRDMTRGC
+411 ANSIGWRDMVQGC
-424 AMVGFGK
+424 GKVGLGK

-437 PNEKPGILPGSDSW
+437 PGEKPGILPGSDAW
-451 LNSHPGATMSPALT
+451 LNSHPGATMSAALT

-478 PLQICAMTASIA
+478 PLQIAAMTASIA
-490 NGGTWLQPRI
+490 NRGTYLQPRI

-512 VADAPKP
+512 IADKPKAI
-519 VRNLIKEGT
+519 RNLIQDGI
-528 KPEDLQLIRKGM
+528 KPDDLQLIRKGM

-545 SGGTAGKVRMNKT
+545 SGGTAGKVRIS
-558 EIAAKTGTAQ
+558 EAEVAAKTGTAQ

-575 SNNSWITSFAPYD
+575 SNNSWITSFAPYEE
-588 QPRYVVCVLVQNAGS
+588 PRYVVCVLAQNAGS

-616 QGLFGDEKGQQL
+616 KGLFGDEKDQRL
-628 PLKAQTEFAGN
+628 PLRAQTEFVGN
-639 TERIESINL
+639 TDRIEHIDL

-654 AIQNPANMEDP
+654 EIRKPANGNEP
-665 DFDESEFESGET
+665 DLDEYET
-677 GDEAGTPAN
+677 GDEAGIPSN
-686 TPNNNTNP
+686 TSPNITIP

-699 TPEID
+699 TPEVD
-704 AEGTVIPRAVP
+704 PEGTVIPRALP

>member
-22 LLVNRLHEFQIERR
+22 VLVNRLHEFQIERR

-55 IRGQI
+55 IRGI
-60 TDRNGIPL
+60 ISDRSGVPL
-68 ARNQR
+68 ARNRR

-85 QAYLA
+85 QAYIT
-90 EQRAKNKSAADKT
+90 EQRAQKKSPTGKSASKEKE
-103 RARDKDIV
+103 KDIV
-111 AIVNETTITQL
+111 AIVNETTIAQL

-156 YEEFSKFAEHNLE
+156 FEEFSKLAEHNIE
-169 LPGVYLALRPKREYP
+169 LPGVYLALRPQREYP

-206 TDGRKFTHYI
+206 TDERRFTHYI
-216 GSEKGIAGIEATM
+216 GSEKGIAGVEATM
-229 DPILRGPEGVKT
+229 DALLRGPEGIKT
-241 IVKNEKGRTIRMSDY
+241 IVRNEKGRTIRMSDY

-275 LLENTLRH
+275 LLENALRH

-322 KSYNDNRLLSPL
+322 KSYNSNRLLSPL

-361 ANRSFSCDG
+361 AQRSFSCDG
-370 YVTYGKHQIGC
+370 YVAYGKHQIGC

-394 GLPTAIQKSCN
+394 GLTTAIQKSCN

-411 ANSIGWRDMTRGC
+411 ANSIGWRDMVQGC
-424 AMVGFGK
+424 GKVGLGK

-437 PNEKPGILPGSDSW
+437 PGEKPGILPGSDAW
-451 LNSHPGATMSPALT
+451 LNSHPGATMSAALT

-478 PLQICAMTASIA
+478 PLQIAAMTASIA
-490 NGGTWLQPRI
+490 NRGTYLQPRI

-512 VADAPKP
+512 IADKPKAI
-519 VRNLIKEGT
+519 RNLIQDGI
-528 KPEDLQLIRKGM
+528 KPDDLQLIRKGM

-545 SGGTAGKVRMNKT
+545 SGGTAGKVRIS
-558 EIAAKTGTAQ
+558 EAEVAAKTGTAQ

-575 SNNSWITSFAPYD
+575 SNNSWITSFAPYEE
-588 QPRYVVCVLVQNAGS
+588 PRYVVCVLAQNAGS

-616 QGLFGDEKGQQL
+616 KGLFGDEKDQRL
-628 PLKAQTEFAGN
+628 PLRAQTEFVGN
-639 TERIESINL
+639 TDRIEHIDL

-654 AIQNPANMEDP
+654 EIRKPANG
-665 DFDESEFESGET
+665 DETDLDEYET
-677 GDEAGTPAN
+677 GDEAGIPSN
-686 TPNNNTNP
+686 TSPNITIP

-699 TPEID
+699 TPEVD
-704 AEGTVIPRAVP
+704 PEGTVIPRALP

>member
-22 LLVNRLHEFQIERR
+22 VLVNRLHEFQIERR

-55 IRGQI
+55 IRGI
-60 TDRNGIPL
+60 ISDRSGIPL
-68 ARNQR
+68 AHNRR

-85 QAYLA
+85 QAYIT
-90 EQRAKNKSAADKT
+90 EQRAQKKSPTGKSASKEKE
-103 RARDKDIV
+103 KDIV
-111 AIVNETTITQL
+111 AIVNETTIAQL

-156 YEEFSKFAEHNLE
+156 FEEFSKLAEHNIE
-169 LPGVYLALRPKREYP
+169 LPGVYLALRPQREYP

-206 TDGRKFTHYI
+206 TDERRFTHYI
-216 GSEKGIAGIEATM
+216 GSEKGIAGVEATM
-229 DPILRGPEGVKT
+229 DALLRGPEGIKT
-241 IVKNEKGRTIRMSDY
+241 IVRNEKGRTIRMSDY

-275 LLENTLRH
+275 LLENALRH

-322 KSYNDNRLLSPL
+322 KSYNSNRLLSPL

-361 ANRSFSCDG
+361 AERSFSCDG
-370 YVTYGKHQIGC
+370 YVAYGKHQIGC

-394 GLPTAIQKSCN
+394 GLTTAIQKSCN

-411 ANSIGWRDMTRGC
+411 ANSIGWRDMVQGC
-424 AMVGFGK
+424 GKVGLGK

-437 PNEKPGILPGSDSW
+437 PGEKPGILPGSDAW
-451 LNSHPGATMSPALT
+451 LNSHPGATMSAALT

-478 PLQICAMTASIA
+478 PLQIAAMTASIA
-490 NGGTWLQPRI
+490 NRGTYLQPRI

-512 VADAPKP
+512 IADKPKAI
-519 VRNLIKEGT
+519 RNLIQDGI
-528 KPEDLQLIRKGM
+528 KPDDLQLIRKGM

-545 SGGTAGKVRMNKT
+545 SGGTAGKVRIS
-558 EIAAKTGTAQ
+558 EAEVAAKTGTAQ

-575 SNNSWITSFAPYD
+575 SNNSWITSFAPYEE
-588 QPRYVVCVLVQNAGS
+588 PRYVVCVLAQNAGS

-616 QGLFGDEKGQQL
+616 KGLFGDEKDQRL
-628 PLKAQTEFAGN
+628 PLRAQTEFVGN
-639 TERIESINL
+639 TDRIEHIDL

-654 AIQNPANMEDP
+654 EIRKPANG
-665 DFDESEFESGET
+665 DETDLDEYET
-677 GDEAGTPAN
+677 GDEAGIPSN
-686 TPNNNTNP
+686 TSPNITIP

-699 TPEID
+699 TPEVD
-704 AEGTVIPRAVP
+704 PEGTVIPRALP

>member
-22 LLVNRLHEFQIERR
+22 VLVNRLHEFQIERR

-55 IRGQI
+55 IRGI
-60 TDRNGIPL
+60 ISDRSGIPL
-68 ARNQR
+68 AHNRR

-85 QAYLA
+85 QAYIT
-90 EQRAKNKSAADKT
+90 EQRAQKKSPTGKSASKEKE
-103 RARDKDIV
+103 KDIV
-111 AIVNETTITQL
+111 AIVNETTIAQL

-156 YEEFSKFAEHNLE
+156 FEEFSKLAEHNIE
-169 LPGVYLALRPKREYP
+169 LPGVYLALRPQREYP

-206 TDGRKFTHYI
+206 TDERRFTHYI
-216 GSEKGIAGIEATM
+216 GSEKGIAGVEATM
-229 DPILRGPEGVKT
+229 DALLRGPEGIKT
-241 IVKNEKGRTIRMSDY
+241 IVRNEKGRTIRMSDY

-275 LLENTLRH
+275 LLENALRH

-322 KSYNDNRLLSPL
+322 KSYNSNRLLSPL

-361 ANRSFSCDG
+361 AQRSFSCDG
-370 YVTYGKHQIGC
+370 YVAYGKHQIGC
-381 WIWNQSKGSHGSI
+381 WIWNQSKGTHGSI
-394 GLPTAIQKSCN
+394 GLTTAIQKSCN

-411 ANSIGWRDMTRGC
+411 ANSIGWRDMVQGC
-424 AMVGFGK
+424 GQVGLGK

-437 PNEKPGILPGSDSW
+437 PGEKPGILPGSDAW
-451 LNSHPGATMSPALT
+451 LNSHPGATMSAALT

-478 PLQICAMTASIA
+478 PLQIAAMTASIA
-490 NGGTWLQPRI
+490 NRGTYLQPRI
-500 VKSAISEEGKTL
+500 VKSATSEEGKTL
-512 VADAPKP
+512 IADKPKAI
-519 VRNLIKEGT
+519 RNLIQDGI
-528 KPEDLQLIRKGM
+528 KPADLQLIRKGM

-545 SGGTAGKVRMNKT
+545 SGGTAGKVRIS
-558 EIAAKTGTAQ
+558 EAEVAAKTGTAQ

-575 SNNSWITSFAPYD
+575 SNNSWVTSFAPFEE
-588 QPRYVVCVLVQNAGS
+588 PRYVVCVLAQNAGS

-616 QGLFGDEKGQQL
+616 KGLFGDEKDQRL
-628 PLKAQTEFAGN
+628 PLRAQTEFAGD
-639 TERIESINL
+639 TDRIEHIDL

-654 AIQNPANMEDP
+654 EIRKPANGDEP
-665 DFDESEFESGET
+665 DLDEYET
-677 GDEAGTPAN
+677 GDEAGIPSN
-686 TPNNNTNP
+686 TSPNITNP

-699 TPEID
+699 TPEVD
-704 AEGTVIPRAVP
+704 SEGTVIPRALP

>member
-22 LLVNRLHEFQIERR
+22 VLVNRLHEFQIERR

-55 IRGQI
+55 IRGI
-60 TDRNGIPL
+60 ISDRSGIPL
-68 ARNQR
+68 AHNRR

-85 QAYLA
+85 QAYIT
-90 EQRAKNKSAADKT
+90 EQRAQKKSPTGKSASKEKE
-103 RARDKDIV
+103 KDIV
-111 AIVNETTITQL
+111 AIVNETTIAQL

-156 YEEFSKFAEHNLE
+156 FEEFSKLAEHNIE
-169 LPGVYLALRPKREYP
+169 LPGVYLALRPQREYP

-206 TDGRKFTHYI
+206 TDERRFTHYI
-216 GSEKGIAGIEATM
+216 GSEKGIAGVEATM
-229 DPILRGPEGVKT
+229 DALLRGPEGIKT
-241 IVKNEKGRTIRMSDY
+241 IVRNEKGRTIRMSDY

-275 LLENTLRH
+275 LLENALRH

-322 KSYNDNRLLSPL
+322 KSYNSNRLLSPL

-361 ANRSFSCDG
+361 AQRSFSCDG
-370 YVTYGKHQIGC
+370 YVAYGKHQIGC
-381 WIWNQSKGSHGSI
+381 WIWNQNKGTHGSI
-394 GLPTAIQKSCN
+394 GLTTAIQKSCN

-411 ANSIGWRDMTRGC
+411 ANSIGWRDMVQGC
-424 AMVGFGK
+424 GKVGLGK

-437 PNEKPGILPGSDSW
+437 PGEKPGILPGSDAW
-451 LNSHPGATMSPALT
+451 LNSHPGATMSAALT

-478 PLQICAMTASIA
+478 PLQIAAMTASIA
-490 NGGTWLQPRI
+490 NRGTYLQPRI

-512 VADAPKP
+512 IADKPKAI
-519 VRNLIKEGT
+519 RNLIQDGI
-528 KPEDLQLIRKGM
+528 KPDDLQLIRKGM

-545 SGGTAGKVRMNKT
+545 SGGTAGKVRIS
-558 EIAAKTGTAQ
+558 EAEVAAKTGTAQ

-575 SNNSWITSFAPYD
+575 SNNSWITSFAPYEE
-588 QPRYVVCVLVQNAGS
+588 PRYVVCVLAQNAGS

-616 QGLFGDEKGQQL
+616 KGLFGDEKDQRL
-628 PLKAQTEFAGN
+628 PLRAQTEFVGN
-639 TERIESINL
+639 TDRIEHIDL

-654 AIQNPANMEDP
+654 EIRKPANG
-665 DFDESEFESGET
+665 DETDLDEYET
-677 GDEAGTPAN
+677 GDEAGIPSN
-686 TPNNNTNP
+686 TSPNITIP

-699 TPEID
+699 TPEVD
-704 AEGTVIPRAVP
+704 PEGTVIPRALP

>member
-22 LLVNRLHEFQIERR
+22 VLVNRLHEFQIERR

-55 IRGQI
+55 IRGI
-60 TDRNGIPL
+60 ISDRSGIPL
-68 ARNQR
+68 AHNRR

-85 QAYLA
+85 QAYIT
-90 EQRAKNKSAADKT
+90 EQRAQKKSPTGKSAAKEKE
-103 RARDKDIV
+103 KDIV
-111 AIVNETTITQL
+111 AIVNETTIAQL

-156 YEEFSKFAEHNLE
+156 FEEFSKLAEHNIE
-169 LPGVYLALRPKREYP
+169 LPGVYLALRPQREYP

-206 TDGRKFTHYI
+206 TDERRFTHYI
-216 GSEKGIAGIEATM
+216 GSEKGIAGVEATM
-229 DPILRGPEGVKT
+229 DALLRGPEGIKT
-241 IVKNEKGRTIRMSDY
+241 IVRNEKGRTIRMSDY

-275 LLENTLRH
+275 LLENALRH

-322 KSYNDNRLLSPL
+322 KSYNSNRLLSPL

-361 ANRSFSCDG
+361 AQRSFSCDG
-370 YVTYGKHQIGC
+370 YVAYGKHQIGC
-381 WIWNQSKGSHGSI
+381 WIWNQNKGTHGSI
-394 GLPTAIQKSCN
+394 GLTTAIQKSCN

-411 ANSIGWRDMTRGC
+411 ANSIGWRDMVQGC
-424 AMVGFGK
+424 GKVGLGK

-437 PNEKPGILPGSDSW
+437 PGEKPGILPGSDAW
-451 LNSHPGATMSPALT
+451 LNSHPGATMSAALT

-478 PLQICAMTASIA
+478 PLQIAAMTASIA
-490 NGGTWLQPRI
+490 NRGTYLQPRI

-512 VADAPKP
+512 IADKPKAI
-519 VRNLIKEGT
+519 RNLIQDGI
-528 KPEDLQLIRKGM
+528 KPDDLQLIRKGM

-545 SGGTAGKVRMNKT
+545 SGGTAGKVRIS
-558 EIAAKTGTAQ
+558 EAEVAAKTGTAQ

-575 SNNSWITSFAPYD
+575 SNNSWITSFAPYEE
-588 QPRYVVCVLVQNAGS
+588 PRYVVCVLAQNAGS

-616 QGLFGDEKGQQL
+616 KGLFGDEKDQRL
-628 PLKAQTEFAGN
+628 PLRAQTEFVGN
-639 TERIESINL
+639 TDRIEHIDL

-654 AIQNPANMEDP
+654 EIRKPANG
-665 DFDESEFESGET
+665 DETDLDEYET
-677 GDEAGTPAN
+677 GDEAGIPSN
-686 TPNNNTNP
+686 TSPNITIP

-699 TPEID
+699 TPEVD
-704 AEGTVIPRAVP
+704 PEGTVIPRALP

>member
-22 LLVNRLHEFQIERR
+22 VLVNRLHEFQIERR

-55 IRGQI
+55 IRGI
-60 TDRNGIPL
+60 ISDRSGVPL
-68 ARNQR
+68 ARNRR

-85 QAYLA
+85 QAYIT
-90 EQRAKNKSAADKT
+90 EQRAQKKSPTGKSAAKEKE
-103 RARDKDIV
+103 KDIV
-111 AIVNETTITQL
+111 AIVNETTIAQL

-156 YEEFSKFAEHNLE
+156 FEEFSKLAEHNIE
-169 LPGVYLALRPKREYP
+169 LPGVYLALRPQREYP

-206 TDGRKFTHYI
+206 TDERRFTHYI
-216 GSEKGIAGIEATM
+216 GSEKGIAGVEATM
-229 DPILRGPEGVKT
+229 DDLLRGPEGIKT
-241 IVKNEKGRTIRMSDY
+241 IVRNEKGRTIRMSDY

-275 LLENTLRH
+275 LLENALRH

-322 KSYNDNRLLSPL
+322 KSYNSNRLLSPL

-349 LATAIAGALQGQ
+349 LATAVAGALQGQ
-361 ANRSFSCDG
+361 AQRSFSCDG
-370 YVTYGKHQIGC
+370 YVAYGKHQIGC
-381 WIWNQSKGSHGSI
+381 WIWNQNKGTHGSI
-394 GLPTAIQKSCN
+394 GLTTAIQKSCN

-411 ANSIGWRDMTRGC
+411 ANSIGWCDMVQGC
-424 AMVGFGK
+424 AKIGLGK

-437 PNEKPGILPGSDSW
+437 PGEKPGILPGSDTW
-451 LNSHPGATMSPALT
+451 LNSHPGATMSAALT

-478 PLQICAMTASIA
+478 PLQIAAMTASIA
-490 NGGTWLQPRI
+490 NRGTYLQPRI

-512 VADAPKP
+512 IADKPKA
-519 VRNLIKEGT
+519 VRNLIQDGI
-528 KPEDLQLIRKGM
+528 KPADLQLIRKGM

-545 SGGTAGKVRMNKT
+545 SGGTAGKVRISDA
-558 EIAAKTGTAQ
+558 EVAAKTGTAQ

-575 SNNSWITSFAPYD
+575 SNNSWVTSFAPFEE
-588 QPRYVVCVLVQNAGS
+588 PRYVVCVLAQNAGS

-616 QGLFGDEKGQQL
+616 KGLFGDEKDQRL
-628 PLKAQTEFAGN
+628 PLRAQTEFAGD
-639 TERIESINL
+639 TDRIENIDL

-654 AIQNPANMEDP
+654 EIRKPANGNEP
-665 DFDESEFESGET
+665 DLDEYET
-677 GDEAGTPAN
+677 GDEAGIPSN
-686 TPNNNTNP
+686 TSPNITIP

-699 TPEID
+699 TPEVD
-704 AEGTVIPRAVP
+704 PEGTVIPRALP

>member
-22 LLVNRLHEFQIERR
+22 VLVNRLHEFQIERR

-55 IRGQI
+55 IRGI
-60 TDRNGIPL
+60 ISDRSGIPL
-68 ARNQR
+68 AHNRR

-85 QAYLA
+85 QAYIT
-90 EQRAKNKSAADKT
+90 EQRAQKKSPTGKSASKEKE
-103 RARDKDIV
+103 KDIV
-111 AIVNETTITQL
+111 AIVNETTIAQL

-156 YEEFSKFAEHNLE
+156 FEEFSKLAEHNIE
-169 LPGVYLALRPKREYP
+169 LPGVYLALRPQREYP

-206 TDGRKFTHYI
+206 NDERRFTHYI
-216 GSEKGIAGIEATM
+216 GSEKGIAGVEATM
-229 DPILRGPEGVKT
+229 DALLRGPEGIKT
-241 IVKNEKGRTIRMSDY
+241 IVRNEKGRTIRMSDY

-275 LLENTLRH
+275 LLENALRH

-322 KSYNDNRLLSPL
+322 KSYNSNRLLSPL

-361 ANRSFSCDG
+361 AQRSFSCDG
-370 YVTYGKHQIGC
+370 YVAYGKHQIGC

-394 GLPTAIQKSCN
+394 GLTTAIQKSCN

-411 ANSIGWRDMTRGC
+411 ANSIGWRDMVQGC
-424 AMVGFGK
+424 GKVGLGK

-437 PNEKPGILPGSDSW
+437 PGEKPGILPGSDAW
-451 LNSHPGATMSPALT
+451 LNSHPGATMSAALT

-478 PLQICAMTASIA
+478 PLQIAAMTASIA
-490 NGGTWLQPRI
+490 NRGTYLQPRI

-512 VADAPKP
+512 IADKPKAI
-519 VRNLIKEGT
+519 RNLIQDGI
-528 KPEDLQLIRKGM
+528 KPADLQLIRKGM

-545 SGGTAGKVRMNKT
+545 SGGTAGKVRIS
-558 EIAAKTGTAQ
+558 EAEVAAKTGTAQ

-575 SNNSWITSFAPYD
+575 SNNSWVTSFAPFEE
-588 QPRYVVCVLVQNAGS
+588 PRYVVCVLAQNAGS

-616 QGLFGDEKGQQL
+616 KGLFGDEKDQRL
-628 PLKAQTEFAGN
+628 PLRAQTEFAGD
-639 TERIESINL
+639 TDRIEHIDL

-654 AIQNPANMEDP
+654 EIRKPANG
-665 DFDESEFESGET
+665 DETDLDEYET
-677 GDEAGTPAN
+677 GDEAGIPSN
-686 TPNNNTNP
+686 TSPNITIP

-699 TPEID
+699 TPEVD
-704 AEGTVIPRAVP
+704 PEGTVIPRALP

>member
-22 LLVNRLHEFQIERR
+22 VLVNRLHEFQIERR

-55 IRGQI
+55 IRGI
-60 TDRNGIPL
+60 ISDRSGIPL
-68 ARNQR
+68 AHNRR

-85 QAYLA
+85 QAYIT
-90 EQRAKNKSAADKT
+90 EQRAQKKSPTGKSASKEKE
-103 RARDKDIV
+103 KDIV
-111 AIVNETTITQL
+111 AIVNETTIAQL

-156 YEEFSKFAEHNLE
+156 FEEFSKLAEHNIE
-169 LPGVYLALRPKREYP
+169 LPGVYLALRPQREYP

-206 TDGRKFTHYI
+206 TDERRFTHYI
-216 GSEKGIAGIEATM
+216 GSEKGIAGVEATM
-229 DPILRGPEGVKT
+229 DALLRGPEGIKT
-241 IVKNEKGRTIRMSDY
+241 IVRNEKGRTIRMSDY

-275 LLENTLRH
+275 LLENALRH

-322 KSYNDNRLLSPL
+322 KSYNSNRLLSPL

-361 ANRSFSCDG
+361 AQRSFSCDG
-370 YVTYGKHQIGC
+370 YVAYGKHQIGC

-394 GLPTAIQKSCN
+394 GLTTAIQKSCN

-411 ANSIGWRDMTRGC
+411 ANSIGWRDMVQGC
-424 AMVGFGK
+424 GKVGLGK

-437 PNEKPGILPGSDSW
+437 PGEKPGILPGSDAW
-451 LNSHPGATMSPALT
+451 LNSHPGATMSAALT

-478 PLQICAMTASIA
+478 PLQIAAMTASIA
-490 NGGTWLQPRI
+490 NRGTYLQPRI

-512 VADAPKP
+512 IADKPKAI
-519 VRNLIKEGT
+519 RNLIQDGI
-528 KPEDLQLIRKGM
+528 KPDDLQLIRKGM

-545 SGGTAGKVRMNKT
+545 SGGTAGKVRIS
-558 EIAAKTGTAQ
+558 EAEVAAKTGTAQ

-575 SNNSWITSFAPYD
+575 SNNSWITSFAPYEE
-588 QPRYVVCVLVQNAGS
+588 PRYVVCVLAQNAGS

-616 QGLFGDEKGQQL
+616 KGLFGDEKDQRL
-628 PLKAQTEFAGN
+628 PLRAQTEFVGN
-639 TERIESINL
+639 TDRIEHIDL

-654 AIQNPANMEDP
+654 EIRKPANGNEP
-665 DFDESEFESGET
+665 DLEEYET
-677 GDEAGTPAN
+677 GDEAGIPSN
-686 TPNNNTNP
+686 TSPNITIP

-699 TPEID
+699 TPEVD
-704 AEGTVIPRAVP
+704 PEGTVIPRALP

>member
-22 LLVNRLHEFQIERR
+22 VLVNRLHEFQIERR

-55 IRGQI
+55 IRGI
-60 TDRNGIPL
+60 ISDRSGIPL
-68 ARNQR
+68 AHNRR

-85 QAYLA
+85 QAYIT
-90 EQRAKNKSAADKT
+90 EQRAQKKSPTGKSASKEKE
-103 RARDKDIV
+103 KDIV
-111 AIVNETTITQL
+111 AIVNETTIAQL

-156 YEEFSKFAEHNLE
+156 FEEFSKLAERNIE
-169 LPGVYLALRPKREYP
+169 LPGVYLALRPQREYP

-206 TDGRKFTHYI
+206 TDERRFTHYI
-216 GSEKGIAGIEATM
+216 GSEKGIAGVEATM
-229 DPILRGPEGVKT
+229 DALLRGPEGIKT
-241 IVKNEKGRTIRMSDY
+241 IVRNEKGRTIRMSDY

-275 LLENTLRH
+275 LLENALRH

-322 KSYNDNRLLSPL
+322 KSYNSNRLLSPL

-349 LATAIAGALQGQ
+349 LATAVAGALQGQ
-361 ANRSFSCDG
+361 AQRSFSCDG
-370 YVTYGKHQIGC
+370 YVAYGKHQIGC
-381 WIWNQSKGSHGSI
+381 WIWNQNKGTHGSI
-394 GLPTAIQKSCN
+394 GLTTAIQKSCN

-411 ANSIGWRDMTRGC
+411 ANSIGWRDMVQGC
-424 AMVGFGK
+424 GKVGLGK

-437 PNEKPGILPGSDSW
+437 PGEKPGILPGSDAW
-451 LNSHPGATMSPALT
+451 LNSHPGATMSAALT

-478 PLQICAMTASIA
+478 PLQIAAMTASIA
-490 NGGTWLQPRI
+490 NRGTYLQPRI

-512 VADAPKP
+512 IADKPKAI
-519 VRNLIKEGT
+519 RNLIQDGI
-528 KPEDLQLIRKGM
+528 KPDDLQLIRKGM

-545 SGGTAGKVRMNKT
+545 SGGTAGKVRIS
-558 EIAAKTGTAQ
+558 EAEVAAKTGTAQ

-575 SNNSWITSFAPYD
+575 SNNSWITSFAPYEE
-588 QPRYVVCVLVQNAGS
+588 PRYVVCVLAQNAGS

-616 QGLFGDEKGQQL
+616 KGLFGDEKDQRL
-628 PLKAQTEFAGN
+628 PLRAQTEFVGN
-639 TERIESINL
+639 TDRIEHIDL

-654 AIQNPANMEDP
+654 EIRKPANG
-665 DFDESEFESGET
+665 DETDLDEYET
-677 GDEAGTPAN
+677 GDEAGIPSN
-686 TPNNNTNP
+686 TSPNITIP

-699 TPEID
+699 TPEVD
-704 AEGTVIPRAVP
+704 PEGTVIPRALP

>member
-22 LLVNRLHEFQIERR
+22 VLVNRLHEFQIERR

-55 IRGQI
+55 IRGI
-60 TDRNGIPL
+60 ISDRSGIPL
-68 ARNQR
+68 AHNRR

-85 QAYLA
+85 QAYIT
-90 EQRAKNKSAADKT
+90 EQRAQKKSPTGKSASKEKE
-103 RARDKDIV
+103 KDIV
-111 AIVNETTITQL
+111 AIVNETTIAQL

-156 YEEFSKFAEHNLE
+156 FEEFSKLAEHNIE
-169 LPGVYLALRPKREYP
+169 LPGVYLALRPQREYP

-206 TDGRKFTHYI
+206 TDERRFTHYI
-216 GSEKGIAGIEATM
+216 GSEKGIAGVEATM
-229 DPILRGPEGVKT
+229 DALLRGPEGIKT
-241 IVKNEKGRTIRMSDY
+241 IVRNEKGRTIRMSDY

-275 LLENTLRH
+275 LLENALRH

-322 KSYNDNRLLSPL
+322 KSYNSNRLLSPL

-361 ANRSFSCDG
+361 AQRSFSCDG
-370 YVTYGKHQIGC
+370 YVAYGKHQIGC

-394 GLPTAIQKSCN
+394 GLTTAIQKSCN

-411 ANSIGWRDMTRGC
+411 ANSIGWRDMVQGC
-424 AMVGFGK
+424 GKVGLGK

-437 PNEKPGILPGSDSW
+437 PGEKPGILPGSDAW
-451 LNSHPGATMSPALT
+451 LNSHPGATMSAALT

-478 PLQICAMTASIA
+478 PLQIAAMTASIA
-490 NGGTWLQPRI
+490 NRGTYLQPRI

-512 VADAPKP
+512 IADKPKAI
-519 VRNLIKEGT
+519 RNLIQDGI
-528 KPEDLQLIRKGM
+528 KPDDLQLIRKGM

-545 SGGTAGKVRMNKT
+545 SGGTAGKVRIS
-558 EIAAKTGTAQ
+558 EAEVAAKTGTAQ

-575 SNNSWITSFAPYD
+575 SNNSWITSFAPYEE
-588 QPRYVVCVLVQNAGS
+588 PRYVVCVLAQNAGS

-616 QGLFGDEKGQQL
+616 KGLFGDEKDQRL
-628 PLKAQTEFAGN
+628 PLRAQTEFVGN
-639 TERIESINL
+639 TDRIENIDL

-654 AIQNPANMEDP
+654 EIRKPANG
-665 DFDESEFESGET
+665 DETDLDEYET
-677 GDEAGTPAN
+677 GDEAGIPSN
-686 TPNNNTNP
+686 TSPNITIP

-699 TPEID
+699 TPEVD
-704 AEGTVIPRAVP
+704 PEGTVIPRALP

>member
-22 LLVNRLHEFQIERR
+22 VLVNRLHEFQIERR

-55 IRGQI
+55 IRGI
-60 TDRNGIPL
+60 ISDRSGIPL
-68 ARNQR
+68 AHNRR

-85 QAYLA
+85 QAYIT
-90 EQRAKNKSAADKT
+90 EQRAQKKSPTGKSAAKEKE
-103 RARDKDIV
+103 KDIV
-111 AIVNETTITQL
+111 AIVNETTIAQL

-156 YEEFSKFAEHNLE
+156 FEEFSKLAEHNIE
-169 LPGVYLALRPKREYP
+169 LPGVYLALRPQREYP

-206 TDGRKFTHYI
+206 TDERRFTHYI
-216 GSEKGIAGIEATM
+216 GSEKGIAGVEATM
-229 DPILRGPEGVKT
+229 DALLRGPEGIKT
-241 IVKNEKGRTIRMSDY
+241 IVRNEKGRTIRMSDY

-275 LLENTLRH
+275 LLENALRH

-322 KSYNDNRLLSPL
+322 KSYNSNRLLSPL

-349 LATAIAGALQGQ
+349 LATAVAGALQGQ
-361 ANRSFSCDG
+361 AQRSFSCDG
-370 YVTYGKHQIGC
+370 YVAYGKHQIGC
-381 WIWNQSKGSHGSI
+381 WIWNQNKGTHGSI
-394 GLPTAIQKSCN
+394 GLTTAIQKSCN

-411 ANSIGWRDMTRGC
+411 ANSIGWRDMVQGC
-424 AMVGFGK
+424 GKVGLGK

-437 PNEKPGILPGSDSW
+437 PGEKPGILPGSDAW
-451 LNSHPGATMSPALT
+451 LNSHPGATMTPALT

-478 PLQICAMTASIA
+478 PLQIAAMTASIA
-490 NGGTWLQPRI
+490 NRGTYLQPRI

-512 VADAPKP
+512 IADKPKAI
-519 VRNLIKEGT
+519 RNLIQDGI
-528 KPEDLQLIRKGM
+528 KPDDLQLIRKGM

-545 SGGTAGKVRMNKT
+545 SGGTAGKVRIS
-558 EIAAKTGTAQ
+558 EAEVAAKTGTAQ

-575 SNNSWITSFAPYD
+575 SNNSWITSFAPYEE
-588 QPRYVVCVLVQNAGS
+588 PRYVVCVLAQNAGS

-616 QGLFGDEKGQQL
+616 KGLFGDEKDQRL
-628 PLKAQTEFAGN
+628 PLRAQTEFVGN
-639 TERIESINL
+639 TDRIEHIDL

-654 AIQNPANMEDP
+654 EIRKPANGDEP
-665 DFDESEFESGET
+665 DLEEYET
-677 GDEAGTPAN
+677 GDEAGIPSN
-686 TPNNNTNP
+686 TSPNITIP

-699 TPEID
+699 TPEVD
-704 AEGTVIPRAVP
+704 PEGTVIPRALP

>member
-22 LLVNRLHEFQIERR
+22 VLVNRLHEFQIERR

-55 IRGQI
+55 IRGI
-60 TDRNGIPL
+60 ISDRSGIPL
-68 ARNQR
+68 AHNRR

-85 QAYLA
+85 QAYIT
-90 EQRAKNKSAADKT
+90 EQRAQKKSPTGKSASKEKE
-103 RARDKDIV
+103 KDIV
-111 AIVNETTITQL
+111 AIVNETTIAQL

-156 YEEFSKFAEHNLE
+156 FEEFSKLAEHNIE
-169 LPGVYLALRPKREYP
+169 LPGVYLALRPQREYP

-206 TDGRKFTHYI
+206 TDERRFTHYI
-216 GSEKGIAGIEATM
+216 GSEKGIAGVEATM
-229 DPILRGPEGVKT
+229 DALLRGPEGIKT
-241 IVKNEKGRTIRMSDY
+241 IVRNEKGRTIRMSDY

-275 LLENTLRH
+275 LLENALRH

-322 KSYNDNRLLSPL
+322 KSYNSNRLLSPL

-361 ANRSFSCDG
+361 AQRSFSCDG
-370 YVTYGKHQIGC
+370 YVAYGKHQIGC

-394 GLPTAIQKSCN
+394 GLTTAIQKSCN

-411 ANSIGWRDMTRGC
+411 ANSIGWRDMVQGC
-424 AMVGFGK
+424 GKVGLGK

-437 PNEKPGILPGSDSW
+437 PGEKPGILPGSDAW
-451 LNSHPGATMSPALT
+451 LNSHPGATMSAALT

-478 PLQICAMTASIA
+478 PLQIAAMTASIA
-490 NGGTWLQPRI
+490 NRGTYLQPRI

-512 VADAPKP
+512 IADKPKAI
-519 VRNLIKEGT
+519 RNLIQDGI
-528 KPEDLQLIRKGM
+528 KPDDLQLIRKGM

-545 SGGTAGKVRMNKT
+545 SGGTAGKVRIS
-558 EIAAKTGTAQ
+558 EAEVAAKTGTAQ

-575 SNNSWITSFAPYD
+575 SNNSWITSFAPYEE
-588 QPRYVVCVLVQNAGS
+588 PRYVVCVLAQNAGS

-616 QGLFGDEKGQQL
+616 KGLFGDEKDQRL
-628 PLKAQTEFAGN
+628 PLRAQTEFVGN
-639 TERIESINL
+639 TDRIEHIDL

-654 AIQNPANMEDP
+654 EIRKPANG
-665 DFDESEFESGET
+665 DETDLEEYET
-677 GDEAGTPAN
+677 GDEAGIPSN
-686 TPNNNTNP
+686 TSPNITIP

-699 TPEID
+699 TPEVD
-704 AEGTVIPRAVP
+704 PEGTVIPRALP

>member
-22 LLVNRLHEFQIERR
+22 VLVNRLHEFQIERR

-55 IRGQI
+55 IRGI
-60 TDRNGIPL
+60 ISDRSGIPL
-68 ARNQR
+68 AHNRR

-85 QAYLA
+85 QAYIT
-90 EQRAKNKSAADKT
+90 EQRAQKKSPTGKSASKEKE
-103 RARDKDIV
+103 KDIV
-111 AIVNETTITQL
+111 AIVNETTIAQL

-156 YEEFSKFAEHNLE
+156 FEEFSKLAEHNIE
-169 LPGVYLALRPKREYP
+169 LPGVYLALRPQREYP

-206 TDGRKFTHYI
+206 TDERRFTRYI
-216 GSEKGIAGIEATM
+216 GSEKGIAGVEATM
-229 DPILRGPEGVKT
+229 DDLLRGPEGIKT
-241 IVKNEKGRTIRMSDY
+241 IVRNEKGRTIRMSDY

-275 LLENTLRH
+275 LLENALRH

-322 KSYNDNRLLSPL
+322 KSYNSNRLLSPL

-361 ANRSFSCDG
+361 AQRSFSCDG
-370 YVTYGKHQIGC
+370 YVAYGKHQIGC

-394 GLPTAIQKSCN
+394 GLTTAIQKSCN

-411 ANSIGWRDMTRGC
+411 ANSIGWRDMVQGC
-424 AMVGFGK
+424 GKVGLGK

-437 PNEKPGILPGSDSW
+437 PGEKPGILPGSDAW
-451 LNSHPGATMSPALT
+451 LNSHPGATMSAALT

-478 PLQICAMTASIA
+478 PLQIAAMTASIA
-490 NGGTWLQPRI
+490 NRGTYLQPRI

-512 VADAPKP
+512 IADKPKAI
-519 VRNLIKEGT
+519 RNLIQDGI
-528 KPEDLQLIRKGM
+528 KPDDLQLIRKGM

-545 SGGTAGKVRMNKT
+545 SGGTAGKVRIS
-558 EIAAKTGTAQ
+558 EAEVAAKTGTAQ

-575 SNNSWITSFAPYD
+575 SNNSWITSFAPYEE
-588 QPRYVVCVLVQNAGS
+588 PRYVVCVLAQNAGS

-616 QGLFGDEKGQQL
+616 KGLFGDEKDQRL
-628 PLKAQTEFAGN
+628 PLRAQTEFVGN
-639 TERIESINL
+639 TDRIEHIDL

-654 AIQNPANMEDP
+654 EIRKPANGNEP
-665 DFDESEFESGET
+665 DLEEYET
-677 GDEAGTPAN
+677 GDEAGIPSN
-686 TPNNNTNP
+686 TSPNITIP

-699 TPEID
+699 TPEVD
-704 AEGTVIPRAVP
+704 PEGTVIPRALP

>member
-1 METISKFRIY
+1 VCSSD
-11 LLTALVLGGFG
+11 LH
-22 LLVNRLHEFQIERR
+22 NR
-36 YEFLNR
+36 
-42 VPGNQ
+42 
-47 SVTVREPG
+47 
-55 IRGQI
+55 
-60 TDRNGIPL
+60 
-68 ARNQR
+68 R

-85 QAYLA
+85 QAYIT
-90 EQRAKNKSAADKT
+90 EQRAQKKSPTGKSASKEKE
-103 RARDKDIV
+103 KDIV
-111 AIVNETTITQL
+111 AIVNETTIAPL

-156 YEEFSKFAEHNLE
+156 FEEFSKLAEHNIE
-169 LPGVYLALRPKREYP
+169 LPGVYLALRPQREYP

-206 TDGRKFTHYI
+206 TDERRFTHYI
-216 GSEKGIAGIEATM
+216 GSEKGIAGVEATM
-229 DPILRGPEGVKT
+229 DALLRGPEGIKT
-241 IVKNEKGRTIRMSDY
+241 IVRNEKGRTIRMSDY

-275 LLENTLRH
+275 LLENALRH

-322 KSYNDNRLLSPL
+322 KSYNSNRLLSPL

-349 LATAIAGALQGQ
+349 LATAVAGALQGQ
-361 ANRSFSCDG
+361 AERSFSCDG
-370 YVTYGKHQIGC
+370 FVAYGKHQIGC

-411 ANSIGWRDMTRGC
+411 ANAIGWRDMVQGC
-424 AMVGFGK
+424 AKIGLGK

-437 PNEKPGILPGSDSW
+437 PGEKPGILPGSDTW
-451 LNSHPGATMSPALT
+451 LNSHPGATMTPALT

-478 PLQICAMTASIA
+478 PLQIAAMTASIA
-490 NGGTWLQPRI
+490 NRGTYLQPRI

-512 VADAPKP
+512 IADKPKAI
-519 VRNLIKEGT
+519 RNLIQDGI
-528 KPEDLQLIRKGM
+528 KPDDLQLIRKGM

-545 SGGTAGKVRMNKT
+545 SGGTAGKVRIS
-558 EIAAKTGTAQ
+558 EAEVAAKTGTAQ

-575 SNNSWITSFAPYD
+575 SNNSWVTSFAPFEE
-588 QPRYVVCVLVQNAGS
+588 PRYVVCVLAQNAGS

-616 QGLFGDEKGQQL
+616 KGLFVDEKDQRL
-628 PLKAQTEFAGN
+628 PLRAQTEFVGN
-639 TERIESINL
+639 TDRIEHIDL

-654 AIQNPANMEDP
+654 EIRKPANGDEP
-665 DFDESEFESGET
+665 DLEEYET
-677 GDEAGTPAN
+677 GDEAGIPSN
-686 TPNNNTNP
+686 TSPNITIP

-699 TPEID
+699 TPEVD
-704 AEGTVIPRAVP
+704 PEGTVIPRALP

>member
-22 LLVNRLHEFQIERR
+22 VLVNRLHEFQIERR

-55 IRGQI
+55 IRGII
-60 TDRNGIPL
+60 TDRSGIPL
-68 ARNQR
+68 AHNRR

-85 QAYLA
+85 QAYIT
-90 EQRAKNKSAADKT
+90 EQRAQKKSPTGKSASKEKE
-103 RARDKDIV
+103 KDIV
-111 AIVNETTITQL
+111 AIVNETTIAQL

-156 YEEFSKFAEHNLE
+156 FEEFSKLAEHNIE
-169 LPGVYLALRPKREYP
+169 LPGVYLALRPQREYP

-206 TDGRKFTHYI
+206 TDERRFTHYI
-216 GSEKGIAGIEATM
+216 GSEKGIAGVEATM
-229 DPILRGPEGVKT
+229 DALLRGPEGIKT
-241 IVKNEKGRTIRMSDY
+241 IVRNEKGRTIRMSDY

-275 LLENTLRH
+275 LLENALRH

-322 KSYNDNRLLSPL
+322 KSYNSNRLLSPL

-361 ANRSFSCDG
+361 AQRSFSCDG
-370 YVTYGKHQIGC
+370 YVAYGKHQIGC
-381 WIWNQSKGSHGSI
+381 WIWNQNKGTHGSI
-394 GLPTAIQKSCN
+394 GLTTAIQKSCN

-411 ANSIGWRDMTRGC
+411 ANSIGWRDMVQGC
-424 AMVGFGK
+424 GQVGLGK

-437 PNEKPGILPGSDSW
+437 PGEKPGILPGSDAW
-451 LNSHPGATMSPALT
+451 LNSHPGATMSAALT

-478 PLQICAMTASIA
+478 PLQIAAMTASIA
-490 NGGTWLQPRI
+490 NRGTYLQPRI

-512 VADAPKP
+512 IADKPKAI
-519 VRNLIKEGT
+519 RNLIQDGI
-528 KPEDLQLIRKGM
+528 KPDDLQLIRKGM

-545 SGGTAGKVRMNKT
+545 SGGTAGKVRIS
-558 EIAAKTGTAQ
+558 EAEVAAKTGTAQ

-575 SNNSWITSFAPYD
+575 SNNSWITSFAPYEE
-588 QPRYVVCVLVQNAGS
+588 PRYVVCVLAQNAGS

-616 QGLFGDEKGQQL
+616 KGLFGDEKDQRL
-628 PLKAQTEFAGN
+628 PLRAQTEFAGD
-639 TERIESINL
+639 TDRIEHIDL

-654 AIQNPANMEDP
+654 EIRKPANGDEP
-665 DFDESEFESGET
+665 DLDEYET
-677 GDEAGTPAN
+677 GDEAGIPSN
-686 TPNNNTNP
+686 TSPNITNP

-699 TPEID
+699 TPEVD
-704 AEGTVIPRAVP
+704 SEGTVIPRALP

>member
-22 LLVNRLHEFQIERR
+22 VLVNRLHEFQIERR

-55 IRGQI
+55 IRGI
-60 TDRNGIPL
+60 ISDRSGIPL
-68 ARNQR
+68 AHNRR

-85 QAYLA
+85 QAYIT
-90 EQRAKNKSAADKT
+90 EQRAQKKSPTGKSASKEKE
-103 RARDKDIV
+103 KDIV
-111 AIVNETTITQL
+111 AIVNETTIAQL

-156 YEEFSKFAEHNLE
+156 FEEFSKLAEHNIE
-169 LPGVYLALRPKREYP
+169 LPGVYLALRPQREYP

-206 TDGRKFTHYI
+206 TDERRFTHYI
-216 GSEKGIAGIEATM
+216 GSEKGIAGVEATM
-229 DPILRGPEGVKT
+229 DALLRGPEGIKT
-241 IVKNEKGRTIRMSDY
+241 IVRNEKGRTIRMSDY

-275 LLENTLRH
+275 LLENALRH

-322 KSYNDNRLLSPL
+322 KSYNSNRLLSPL

-361 ANRSFSCDG
+361 AQRSFSCDG
-370 YVTYGKHQIGC
+370 YVAYGKHQIGC

-394 GLPTAIQKSCN
+394 GLTTAIQKSCN

-411 ANSIGWRDMTRGC
+411 ANSIGWRDMVQGC
-424 AMVGFGK
+424 GKVGLGK

-437 PNEKPGILPGSDSW
+437 PGEKPGILPGSDAW
-451 LNSHPGATMSPALT
+451 LNSHPGATMSAALT

-478 PLQICAMTASIA
+478 PLQIAAMTASIA
-490 NGGTWLQPRI
+490 NRGTYLQPRI

-512 VADAPKP
+512 IADKPKAI
-519 VRNLIKEGT
+519 RNLIQDGI
-528 KPEDLQLIRKGM
+528 KPDDLQLIRKGM

-545 SGGTAGKVRMNKT
+545 SGGTAGKVRIS
-558 EIAAKTGTAQ
+558 EAEVAAKTGTAQ

-575 SNNSWITSFAPYD
+575 SNNSWITSFAPYEE
-588 QPRYVVCVLVQNAGS
+588 PRYVVCVLAQNAGS

-616 QGLFGDEKGQQL
+616 KGLFGDEKDQRL
-628 PLKAQTEFAGN
+628 PLRAQTEFAGD
-639 TERIESINL
+639 TDRIENIDL

-654 AIQNPANMEDP
+654 EIRKPANGDEP
-665 DFDESEFESGET
+665 DLEEYET
-677 GDEAGTPAN
+677 GDEAGIPSN
-686 TPNNNTNP
+686 TSPNITIP

-699 TPEID
+699 TPEVD
-704 AEGTVIPRAVP
+704 PEGTVIPRALP

>member
-22 LLVNRLHEFQIERR
+22 VLVNRLHEFQIERR

-55 IRGQI
+55 IRGI
-60 TDRNGIPL
+60 ISDRSGIPL
-68 ARNQR
+68 AHNRR

-85 QAYLA
+85 QAYIT
-90 EQRAKNKSAADKT
+90 EQRAQKKSPTGKSAAKEKE
-103 RARDKDIV
+103 KDIV
-111 AIVNETTITQL
+111 AIVNETTIAQL

-156 YEEFSKFAEHNLE
+156 FEEFSKLAEHNIE
-169 LPGVYLALRPKREYP
+169 LPGVYLALRPQREYP

-206 TDGRKFTHYI
+206 TDERRFTHYI
-216 GSEKGIAGIEATM
+216 GSEKGIAGVEATM
-229 DPILRGPEGVKT
+229 DALLRGPEGIKT
-241 IVKNEKGRTIRMSDY
+241 IVRNEKGRTIRMSDY

-275 LLENTLRH
+275 LLENALRH

-322 KSYNDNRLLSPL
+322 KSYNSNRLLSPL

-349 LATAIAGALQGQ
+349 LATAVAGALQGQ
-361 ANRSFSCDG
+361 AQRSFSCDG
-370 YVTYGKHQIGC
+370 YVAYGKHQIGC
-381 WIWNQSKGSHGSI
+381 WIWNQNKGTHGSI
-394 GLPTAIQKSCN
+394 GLTTAIQKSCN

-411 ANSIGWRDMTRGC
+411 ANSIGWRDMVQGC
-424 AMVGFGK
+424 GKVGLGK

-437 PNEKPGILPGSDSW
+437 PGEKPGILPGSDAW
-451 LNSHPGATMSPALT
+451 LNSHPGATMSAALT

-478 PLQICAMTASIA
+478 PLQIAAMTASIA
-490 NGGTWLQPRI
+490 NRGTYLQPRI

-512 VADAPKP
+512 IADKPKAI
-519 VRNLIKEGT
+519 RNLIQDGI
-528 KPEDLQLIRKGM
+528 KPDDLQLIRKGM

-545 SGGTAGKVRMNKT
+545 SGGTAGKVRIS
-558 EIAAKTGTAQ
+558 EAEVAAKTGTAQ

-575 SNNSWITSFAPYD
+575 SNNSWITSFAPYEE
-588 QPRYVVCVLVQNAGS
+588 PRYVVCVLAQNAGS

-616 QGLFGDEKGQQL
+616 KGLFGDEKDQRL
-628 PLKAQTEFAGN
+628 PLRAQTEFVGN
-639 TERIESINL
+639 TDRIEHIDL

-654 AIQNPANMEDP
+654 EIRKPANGNEP
-665 DFDESEFESGET
+665 DLEEYET
-677 GDEAGTPAN
+677 GDEAGIPSN
-686 TPNNNTNP
+686 TSPNITIP

-699 TPEID
+699 TPEVD
-704 AEGTVIPRAVP
+704 PEGTVIPRALP

>member
-22 LLVNRLHEFQIERR
+22 VLVNRLHEFQIERR

-55 IRGQI
+55 IRGI
-60 TDRNGIPL
+60 ISDRSGIPL
-68 ARNQR
+68 AHNRR

-85 QAYLA
+85 QAYIT
-90 EQRAKNKSAADKT
+90 EQRAQKKSPTGKSASKEKE
-103 RARDKDIV
+103 KDIV
-111 AIVNETTITQL
+111 AIVNETTIAPL

-156 YEEFSKFAEHNLE
+156 FEEFSKLAEHNIE
-169 LPGVYLALRPKREYP
+169 LPGVYLALRPQREYP

-206 TDGRKFTHYI
+206 TDERRFTHYI
-216 GSEKGIAGIEATM
+216 GSEKGIAGVEATM
-229 DPILRGPEGVKT
+229 DALLRGPEGIKT
-241 IVKNEKGRTIRMSDY
+241 IVRNEKGRTIRMSDY

-275 LLENTLRH
+275 LLENALRH

-322 KSYNDNRLLSPL
+322 KSYNSNRLLSPL

-349 LATAIAGALQGQ
+349 LATAVAGALQGQ
-361 ANRSFSCDG
+361 AERSFSCDG
-370 YVTYGKHQIGC
+370 FVAYGKHQIGC

-411 ANSIGWRDMTRGC
+411 ANAIGWRDMVQGC
-424 AMVGFGK
+424 AKIGLGK

-437 PNEKPGILPGSDSW
+437 PGEKPGILPGSDTW
-451 LNSHPGATMSPALT
+451 LNSHPGATMTPALT

-478 PLQICAMTASIA
+478 PLQIAAMTASIA
-490 NGGTWLQPRI
+490 NRGTYLQPRI

-512 VADAPKP
+512 IADKPKAI
-519 VRNLIKEGT
+519 RNLIQDGI
-528 KPEDLQLIRKGM
+528 KPDDLQLIRKGM

-545 SGGTAGKVRMNKT
+545 SGGTAGKVRIS
-558 EIAAKTGTAQ
+558 EAEVAAKTGTAQ

-575 SNNSWITSFAPYD
+575 SNNSWVTSFAPFEE
-588 QPRYVVCVLVQNAGS
+588 PRYVVCVLAQNAGS

-616 QGLFGDEKGQQL
+616 KGLFGDEKDQRL
-628 PLKAQTEFAGN
+628 PLRAQTEFVGN
-639 TERIESINL
+639 TDRIEHIDL

-654 AIQNPANMEDP
+654 EIRKPANGDEP
-665 DFDESEFESGET
+665 DLEEYET
-677 GDEAGTPAN
+677 GDEAGIPSN
-686 TPNNNTNP
+686 TSPNITIP

-699 TPEID
+699 TPEVD
-704 AEGTVIPRAVP
+704 PEGTVIPRALP

>member
-22 LLVNRLHEFQIERR
+22 VLVNRLHEFQIERR

-55 IRGQI
+55 IRGII
-60 TDRNGIPL
+60 TDRSGIPL
-68 ARNQR
+68 AHNRR

-85 QAYLA
+85 QAYIT
-90 EQRAKNKSAADKT
+90 EQRAQKKSPTGKSASKEKE
-103 RARDKDIV
+103 KDIV
-111 AIVNETTITQL
+111 AIVNETTIAQL

-156 YEEFSKFAEHNLE
+156 FEEFSKLAEHNIE
-169 LPGVYLALRPKREYP
+169 LPGVYLALRPQREYP

-206 TDGRKFTHYI
+206 TDERRFTHYI
-216 GSEKGIAGIEATM
+216 GSEKGIAGVEATM
-229 DPILRGPEGVKT
+229 DALLRGPEGIKT
-241 IVKNEKGRTIRMSDY
+241 IVRNEKGRTIRMSDY

-275 LLENTLRH
+275 LLENALRH

-322 KSYNDNRLLSPL
+322 KSYNSNRLLSPL

-349 LATAIAGALQGQ
+349 LATAVAGALQGQ
-361 ANRSFSCDG
+361 AQRSFSCDG
-370 YVTYGKHQIGC
+370 YVAYGKHQIGC
-381 WIWNQSKGSHGSI
+381 WIWNQNKGTHGSI
-394 GLPTAIQKSCN
+394 GLTTAIQKSCN

-411 ANSIGWRDMTRGC
+411 ANSIGWCDMVQGC
-424 AMVGFGK
+424 AKIGLGK

-437 PNEKPGILPGSDSW
+437 PGEKPGILPGSDTW
-451 LNSHPGATMSPALT
+451 LNSHPGATMSAALT

-478 PLQICAMTASIA
+478 PLQIAAMTASIA
-490 NGGTWLQPRI
+490 NRGTYLQPRI

-512 VADAPKP
+512 IADKPKA
-519 VRNLIKEGT
+519 VRNLIQDGI
-528 KPEDLQLIRKGM
+528 KPADLQLIRKGM

-545 SGGTAGKVRMNKT
+545 SGGTAGKVRISDA
-558 EIAAKTGTAQ
+558 EVAAKTGTAQ

-575 SNNSWITSFAPYD
+575 SNNSWVTSFAPYEE
-588 QPRYVVCVLVQNAGS
+588 PRYVVCVLAQNAGS

-616 QGLFGDEKGQQL
+616 KGLFGDEKDQRL
-628 PLKAQTEFAGN
+628 PLRAQTEFAGD
-639 TERIESINL
+639 TDRIENIDL

-654 AIQNPANMEDP
+654 EIRKPANGNEP
-665 DFDESEFESGET
+665 DLDEYET
-677 GDEAGTPAN
+677 GDEAGIPSN
-686 TPNNNTNP
+686 TSPNITIP

-699 TPEID
+699 TPEVD
-704 AEGTVIPRAVP
+704 PEGTVIPRALP

>member
-22 LLVNRLHEFQIERR
+22 VLVNRLHEFQIERR

-55 IRGQI
+55 IRGI
-60 TDRNGIPL
+60 ISDRSGIPL
-68 ARNQR
+68 AHNRR

-85 QAYLA
+85 QAYIT
-90 EQRAKNKSAADKT
+90 EQRAQKKSPTGKSASKEKE
-103 RARDKDIV
+103 KDIV
-111 AIVNETTITQL
+111 AIVNETTIAQL

-156 YEEFSKFAEHNLE
+156 FEEFSKLAEHNIE
-169 LPGVYLALRPKREYP
+169 LPGVYLALRPQREYP

-206 TDGRKFTHYI
+206 TDERRFTHYI
-216 GSEKGIAGIEATM
+216 GSEKGIAGVEATM
-229 DPILRGPEGVKT
+229 DALLRGPEGIKT
-241 IVKNEKGRTIRMSDY
+241 IVRNEKGRTIRMSDY

-275 LLENTLRH
+275 LLENALRH

-322 KSYNDNRLLSPL
+322 KSYNSNRLLSPL

-361 ANRSFSCDG
+361 AQRSFSCDG
-370 YVTYGKHQIGC
+370 YVAYGKHQIGC

-394 GLPTAIQKSCN
+394 GLTTAIQKSCN

-411 ANSIGWRDMTRGC
+411 ANSIGWRDMVQGC
-424 AMVGFGK
+424 GKVGLGK

-437 PNEKPGILPGSDSW
+437 PGEKPGILPGSDAW
-451 LNSHPGATMSPALT
+451 LNSHPGATMSAALT

-478 PLQICAMTASIA
+478 PLQIAAMTASIA
-490 NGGTWLQPRI
+490 NRGTYLQPRI

-512 VADAPKP
+512 IADKPKAI
-519 VRNLIKEGT
+519 RNLIQDGI
-528 KPEDLQLIRKGM
+528 KPDDLQLIRKGM

-545 SGGTAGKVRMNKT
+545 SGGTAGKVRIS
-558 EIAAKTGTAQ
+558 EAEVAAKTGTAQ

-575 SNNSWITSFAPYD
+575 SNNSWITSFAPYEE
-588 QPRYVVCVLVQNAGS
+588 PRYVVCVLAQNAGS

-616 QGLFGDEKGQQL
+616 KGLFGDEKDQRL
-628 PLKAQTEFAGN
+628 PLRAQTEFVGN
-639 TERIESINL
+639 TDRIEHIDL

-654 AIQNPANMEDP
+654 EIRKPANG
-665 DFDESEFESGET
+665 DETDLDEYET
-677 GDEAGTPAN
+677 GDEAGIPSN
-686 TPNNNTNP
+686 TSPNITIP

-699 TPEID
+699 TPEVD
-704 AEGTVIPRAVP
+704 SEGTVIPRALP
-715 VTEP
+715 VNEP

>member
-22 LLVNRLHEFQIERR
+22 VLVNRLHEFQIERR

-55 IRGQI
+55 IRGI
-60 TDRNGIPL
+60 ISDRSGIPL
-68 ARNQR
+68 AHNRR

-85 QAYLA
+85 QAYIT
-90 EQRAKNKSAADKT
+90 EQRAQKKSPTGKSAAKEKE
-103 RARDKDIV
+103 KDIV
-111 AIVNETTITQL
+111 AIVNETTIAQL

-156 YEEFSKFAEHNLE
+156 FEEFSKLAEHNIE
-169 LPGVYLALRPKREYP
+169 LPGVYLALRPQREYP

-206 TDGRKFTHYI
+206 TDERRFTHYI
-216 GSEKGIAGIEATM
+216 GSEKGIAGVEATM
-229 DPILRGPEGVKT
+229 DALLRGPEGIKT
-241 IVKNEKGRTIRMSDY
+241 IVRNEKGRTIRMSDY

-275 LLENTLRH
+275 LLENALRH

-322 KSYNDNRLLSPL
+322 KSYNSNRLLSPL

-349 LATAIAGALQGQ
+349 LATAVAGALQGQ
-361 ANRSFSCDG
+361 AQRSFSCDG
-370 YVTYGKHQIGC
+370 YVAYGKHQIGC
-381 WIWNQSKGSHGSI
+381 WIWNQNKGTHGSI
-394 GLPTAIQKSCN
+394 GLTTAIQKSCN

-411 ANSIGWRDMTRGC
+411 ANSIGWRDMVQGC
-424 AMVGFGK
+424 GKVGLGK

-437 PNEKPGILPGSDSW
+437 PGEKPGILPGSDAW
-451 LNSHPGATMSPALT
+451 LNSHPGATMSAALT

-478 PLQICAMTASIA
+478 PLQIAAMTASIA
-490 NGGTWLQPRI
+490 NRGTYLQPRI

-512 VADAPKP
+512 IADKPKAI
-519 VRNLIKEGT
+519 RNLIQDGI
-528 KPEDLQLIRKGM
+528 KPDDLQLIRKGM

-545 SGGTAGKVRMNKT
+545 SGGTAGKVRIS
-558 EIAAKTGTAQ
+558 EAEVAAKTGTAQ

-575 SNNSWITSFAPYD
+575 SNNSWITSFAPYEE
-588 QPRYVVCVLVQNAGS
+588 PRYVVCVLAQNAGS

-616 QGLFGDEKGQQL
+616 KGLFGDEKDQRL
-628 PLKAQTEFAGN
+628 PLRAQTEFVGD
-639 TERIESINL
+639 TDRIEHIDL

-654 AIQNPANMEDP
+654 EIRKPANGNEP
-665 DFDESEFESGET
+665 DLDEYET
-677 GDEAGTPAN
+677 GDEAGIPSN
-686 TPNNNTNP
+686 TSPNITIP

-699 TPEID
+699 TPEVD
-704 AEGTVIPRAVP
+704 PEGTVIPRALP